1 MNKKV
6 KYILIFVT
14 LTSLLFL
21 SCQIGLGKEV
31 DLEAPTITLTKM
43 QSGTVELPSTRFG
56 GGIYCGKKVSFFGT
70 ATDNEGVDSV
80 YAEIKWN
87 NETEYKHFADATLTG
102 ETFQFD
108 LTFEKNGTAYI
119 KFVATDK
126 AKNYN
131 VNSSKVVTLLVDDQ
145 APVGEAWYIDRHI
158 NGITYPLKDIE
169 ELKKVDFNSQD
180 NKDVA
185 QNVEFSICSAFKDEM
200 GIKPGSISIQ
210 IKNEKN
216 ELICTIPNSS
226 TNDYSPIFKIT
237 HDTLVTA
244 NAALATGRHFL
255 QIWYNAEDIVELPE
269 SNKAQDVQVAGGWFV
284 WEPESDNPK
293 ITQSPLPA
301 ENTKEV
307 LVNVNDTVLVIV
319 KETVLV
325 NVKETVSA
333 TLFDDDGLKE
343 VSCALLKS
351 SEYNPTTDMQ
361 ILATKIQEIFNRV
374 PEAERS
380 TRVKK
385 HTPSST
391 ERDVV
396 LSFTAPDSPQ
406 GMYLVCYVKDVC
418 DKTTTKVQLINVTDP
433 TTPTLHIASPANNSI
448 PKVTMSSDSKSA
460 TVTIEGQTLDTS
472 GCTYLEF
479 LWVPNSFD
487 KDHNKKAEKANAVFN
502 TISSSTYA
510 PPSEDNAKQSSLK
523 DGIKLWSVKLGPEE
537 TVGNG
542 YKKQS
547 FNFDIDLLN
556 DFGTEKNEEK
566 FFVVRVT
573 RKDGKQT
580 IQQYKLSA
588 DNLPPVIKSITP
600 EAKTQIV
607 ESNKEYVLEFYAEK
621 TNGVAIDT
629 SEYKIYQSGT
639 TLQGEFD
646 SSTKTYKYTIPK
658 TTLEEWEIKTEK
670 PVFIFEVADIFG
682 NSVSS
687 QYTLIINNLPQ
698 LKSITSPAPQN
709 CNLGQPIQI
718 NANFSSAITLTDAE
732 LNGSYILLTNI
743 KNDSSEKECKAVYK
757 SGAGSQTIIFE
768 YIPEEGDYTDT
779 DINVGVKYEYDTETT
794 CANNLIQNCAKLK
807 DGENVHLNTLLS
819 SSVLDGKQ
827 IKVDAVSPKVEIS
840 ISAEKEALK
849 AGEPVTAT
857 ATFTEPILVQGSPT
871 LILKVGSED
880 FELNLE
886 SSTSDTIT
894 FKGTV
899 TTGLNGNISYS
910 DKCITGAQ
918 YITDNYQNVLI
929 TDDTQLTES
938 DYVIDTIPPVTPT
951 VKNSSGNELLAGNYK
966 TKVDFVV
973 AKSNTDTD
981 ISKYEYSLDGG
992 VSWNECTNTNKGSVA
1007 QSSAQ
1012 LCARVTD
1019 NAGNVSPS
1027 STPIKLE
1034 IESSFPDYNV
1044 ECMTSDGYYSTGK
1057 TITFRVTFDKKINI
1071 KDKTA
1076 NITFDEK
1083 TATIVSSIQDA
1094 VSYAEFEYTVKSTDN
1109 FNLENKTLT
1118 VNLTGIQDSF
1128 GFTGGTS
1135 TAEIN
1140 RPNVVCDSVAPTATM
1155 IPGTAN
1161 GDSVNY
1167 VINGNNVYSQ
1177 GNKIQITF
1185 SEPVQKGRGN
1195 IILRQ
1200 TAGWAIPPVLTAE
1213 EFNTICNQLDDDQ
1226 KNILALR
1233 NPDGTLMEDVEDLHL
1248 HVAYRND
1255 KYHGTGQFI
1264 GPYKKT
1270 TYGLKENESGTEYVP
1285 NVDTS
1290 FVLDFDM
1297 DIDDTSGNKK
1307 AFGTTF
1313 KKSDGTLENSVIIK
1327 EKKIITSK
1335 TSWGW
1340 EIKENRELH
1349 VLSKKYFKNESDYN
1363 ESALATPLSTPNSAQ
1378 QISVNDIRSV
1388 LQTAGV
1394 HKRELDVTSPNVEI
1408 DGSVVTITFP
1418 KGLIDKDESLPKGR
1432 KWELVIEEGSFLDMA
1447 GNSFG
1452 EDNQDSKAEV
1462 KIKTKTNNYEFFYSA
1477 GVATPVI
1484 RVDRYSYGLGIKQS
1498 DFSGKLTSAITSD
1511 STEPTGFVRV
1521 RIDCETSE
1529 AIIQYNKI
1537 EKSTSNLTTDDS
1549 TVGDTNYCTSKRTT
1563 TDNLKTSELN
1573 AISLSN
1579 SYEHNSHFA
1588 GGSSSLSSS
1597 LKQYIIAEAT
1607 ENNLGTSEKS
1617 VEGIFKTVVHF
1628 VTPKSAN
1635 GDNESSFGTYK
1646 TDWSIRGTTNKYSE
1660 PSISPFP
1667 LRDTPCGSPYLRRT
1681 YKRNSDYYWVSFEIL
1696 IDSTF
1701 SGQGY
1706 AVSDTKAPGDSG
1718 KGWYNWAK
1726 NWGLMWP
1733 GELTKC
1739 EGMQNWE

>member
-1 MNKKV
+1 MK
-6 KYILIFVT
+6 
-14 LTSLLFL
+14 
-21 SCQIGLGKEV
+21 
-31 DLEAPTITLTKM
+31 
-43 QSGTVELPSTRFG
+43 
-56 GGIYCGKKVSFFGT
+56 
-70 ATDNEGVDSV
+70 
-80 YAEIKWN
+80 
-87 NETEYKHFADATLTG
+87 TEYKHFADATLTG

-158 NGITYPLKDIE
+158 NGIIYPLKDIE

-185 QNVEFSICSAFKDEM
+185 QNGEFSICSAFKDEM

-226 TNDYSPIFKIT
+226 TNDYSPVFEIT
-237 HDTLVTA
+237 HKTLVEA

-255 QIWYNAEDIVELPE
+255 QIWYNAEDIVELPD
-269 SNKAQDVQVAGGWFV
+269 SNKAQDVQVPGGWFV

-293 ITQSPLPA
+293 ITQSPLPV
-301 ENTKEV
+301 ENTNEV
-307 LVNVNDTVLVIV
+307 LINVKDTVY
-319 KETVLV
+319 
-325 NVKETVSA
+325 A

-343 VSCALLKS
+343 VFCALLKS
-351 SEYNPTTDMQ
+351 SEYDQ
-361 ILATKIQEIFNRV
+361 IKDNQNLVTNIQEIINLV
-374 PEAERS
+374 PKEERS
-380 TRVKK
+380 ARVKEYR
-385 HTPSST
+385 PNST
-391 ERDVV
+391 ERDVR

-406 GMYLVCYVKDVC
+406 EMYLVCYVKDVYE
-418 DKTTTKVQLINVTDP
+418 KTTTKVQLITVTDASAP
-433 TTPTLHIASPANNSI
+433 ILHIASPANNSI
-448 PKVTMSSDSKSA
+448 PEVTMSSDSKA
-460 TVTIEGQTLDTS
+460 TVTIKGQTLDTS

-487 KDHNKKAEKANAVFN
+487 KDNNKKAEKANAVFN
-502 TISSSTYA
+502 SISSSKYA
-510 PPSEDNAKQSSLK
+510 PQSGDTASQSSLE
-523 DGIKLWSVKLGPEE
+523 DGIKLWSVKLGNEE
-537 TVGNG
+537 TAGNG
-542 YKKQS
+542 YKKQQ
-547 FNFDIDLLN
+547 FNFDMDLLN
-556 DFGTEKNEEK
+556 DFGSEKNEEK

-588 DNLPPVIKSITP
+588 DNLPPVIKSIKP

-607 ESNKEYVLEFYAEK
+607 ESNEDYVLEFYAEK

-629 SEYKIYQSGT
+629 SKYKIYQNENGT
-639 TLQGEFD
+639 KTPLPGEFD
-646 SSTKTYKYTIPK
+646 SSAGTYKYTIPK
-658 TTLEEWEIKTEK
+658 KTLENWEIKTEK
-670 PVFIFEVADIFG
+670 PVFIFEAADIFG

-732 LNGSYILLTNI
+732 LKGSYILLTNI
-743 KNDSSEKECKAVYK
+743 KNDYIKNGSSEKECIAEYK

-768 YIPEEGDYTDT
+768 YTPVEGDYTDK
-779 DINVGVKYEYDTETT
+779 DINVGVKYESVIKQNEDDTETT
-794 CANNLIQNCAKLK
+794 YANNLIQNCEKLI

-819 SSVLDGKQ
+819 SNVLNGKQ
-827 IKVDAVSPKVEIS
+827 IKVDAVSPKVSS
-840 ISAEKEALK
+840 ILVSADKEYLK
-849 AGEPVTAT
+849 AGETVTVNV
-857 ATFTEPILVQGSPT
+857 TFTEPILVQGSPKFKFDNM
-871 LILKVGSED
+871 L
-880 FELNLE
+880 ELSLE

-894 FKGTV
+894 FKGKVLSNTQ
-899 TTGLNGNISYS
+899 NGNLGYS
-910 DKCITGAQ
+910 NNCITEENI
-918 YITDNYQNVLI
+918 ITDRYGNSLDISSISSDTTKYYVDTEKPKSPIL
-929 TDDTQLTES
+929 TDASGYDISSGE
-938 DYVIDTIPPVTPT
+938 
-951 VKNSSGNELLAGNYK
+951 KNS
-966 TKVDFVV
+966 VV
-973 AKSNTDTD
+973 SFKINKKENDD
-981 ISKYEYSLDGG
+981 IVKFEYSLDGG
-992 VSWNECTNTNKGSVA
+992 TSWTEAVEGMLYEIKQDANLCARVIDRAGNISDSSSPIQLQIDGFPDFIVECTNT
-1007 QSSAQ
+1007 
-1012 LCARVTD
+1012 
-1019 NAGNVSPS
+1019 
-1027 STPIKLE
+1027 
-1034 IESSFPDYNV
+1034 
-1044 ECMTSDGYYSTGK
+1044 DGFYDVGQQINFK
-1057 TITFRVTFDKKINI
+1057 VTFDKPVNI
-1071 KDKTA
+1071 KSNNANLTIGTNQDGTPCSITTMTPYSDKTSEVFFTY
-1076 NITFDEK
+1076 IVKQGDEF
-1083 TATIVSSIQDA
+1083 TIDVTNVDFGESIKNRLGFKQDG
-1094 VSYAEFEYTVKSTDN
+1094 KQPK
-1109 FNLENKTLT
+1109 NKCVRSGVRCDTL
-1118 VNLTGIQDSF
+1118 
-1128 GFTGGTS
+1128 
-1135 TAEIN
+1135 
-1140 RPNVVCDSVAPTATM
+1140 APTATM

-1167 VINGNNVYSQ
+1167 VINGNNVYSK

-1213 EFNTICNQLDDDQ
+1213 EFNTICNQLNDDQ

-1297 DIDDTSGNKK
+1297 DIDDTSGIKK

-1313 KKSDGTLENSVIIK
+1313 KKSDGSLKNY
-1327 EKKIITSK
+1327 
-1335 TSWGW
+1335 
-1340 EIKENRELH
+1340 N
-1349 VLSKKYFKNESDYN
+1349 FKNRDNVVSKYYFANQVSYE
-1363 ESALATPLSTPNSAQ
+1363 ETILASPLGIPNDAKN
-1378 QISVNDIRSV
+1378 ISVNDIRTV
-1388 LQTAGV
+1388 LETAGV
-1394 HKRELDVTSPNVEI
+1394 HKRVLDVTSPNVEI

-1462 KIKTKTNNYEFFYSA
+1462 KIKTNNSEFFYSA

-1498 DFSGKLTSAITSD
+1498 DSSGQLTSAITSD

-1529 AIIQYNKI
+1529 ATIQYNKI
-1537 EKSTSNLTTDDS
+1537 EKRSSNLTTDDS
-1549 TVGDTNYCTSKRTT
+1549 TDSDTNYCTSKRTT
-1563 TDNLKTSELN
+1563 TYNLKTSDLES
-1573 AISLSN
+1573 ISLSS

-1588 GGSSSLSSS
+1588 GGSSS

-1607 ENNLGTSEKS
+1607 ENNLGTSEKG

-1635 GDNESSFGTYK
+1635 GTEEAKHGEFHA
-1646 TDWSIRGTTNKYSE
+1646 DWSIRGTTNKYSE

-1667 LRDTPCGSPYLRRT
+1667 LRDSPCGSPSLRRT
-1681 YKRNSDYYWVSFEIL
+1681 YKSGSDYYWVSFEIL

-1701 SGQGY
+1701 SGHGW
-1706 AVSDTKAPGDSG
+1706 ATSNTKLPGDTG
-1718 KGWYNWAK
+1718 AGWYNWAK

>member
-6 KYILIFVT
+6 KYLLIFVT

-31 DLEAPTITLTKM
+31 DLEAPTIKLTKM
-43 QSGTVELPSTRFG
+43 QSGTVELPSARFG

-80 YAEIKWN
+80 YAEIKWS

-102 ETFQFD
+102 ESFQFD

-158 NGITYPLKDIE
+158 NGIIYPLKDIE

-226 TNDYSPIFKIT
+226 TNDYSPVFEIT
-237 HDTLVTA
+237 HETLVKA

-255 QIWYNAEDIVELPE
+255 QIWYNAEDIVELPD
-269 SNKAQDVQVAGGWFV
+269 SNKAQDVQVPGGWFV

-293 ITQSPLPA
+293 ITQSPLPV
-301 ENTKEV
+301 ENTNEV
-307 LVNVNDTVLVIV
+307 LVNVKDTVY
-319 KETVLV
+319 
-325 NVKETVSA
+325 A

-343 VSCALLKS
+343 VSCALLKKD
-351 SEYNPTTDMQ
+351 EYDPTTDNQ
-361 ILATKIQEIFNRV
+361 NLVTNIQEIFNRV
-374 PEAERS
+374 PEAERLA
-380 TRVKK
+380 RVKNYL
-385 HTPSST
+385 PSST
-391 ERDVV
+391 ERDVR

-418 DKTTTKVQLINVTDP
+418 DKTTTKVQLITVTDASAP
-433 TTPTLHIASPANNSI
+433 ILHIASPANNSI
-448 PKVTMSSDSKSA
+448 PEVTMSNDSKFA
-460 TVTIEGQTLDTS
+460 TVTIKGQTLDTS

-479 LWVPNSFD
+479 LWVPNSFN
-487 KDHNKKAEKANAVFN
+487 KDNNKKAEKANAVFN
-502 TISSSTYA
+502 TISSSEYA
-510 PPSEDNAKQSSLK
+510 PSSEDNAKWSSLEN
-523 DGIKLWSVKLGPEE
+523 GIKLWSVKLGSEE
-537 TVGNG
+537 TAGNG

-547 FNFDIDLLN
+547 FNFNIDLLN
-556 DFGTEKNEEK
+556 DFGTEKNQEK

-588 DNLPPVIKSITP
+588 DNLPPVIKSFKP

-607 ESNKEYVLEFYAEK
+607 ESNEDYVLEFKAEK

-629 SEYKIYQSGT
+629 SKYKIYQNENGT
-639 TLQGEFD
+639 KTPLQGEFD
-646 SSTKTYKYTIPK
+646 SSTGTYKYTIFK
-658 TTLEEWEIKTEK
+658 TILENWEIKTEK
-670 PVFIFEVADIFG
+670 PVFIFEAADIFE

-698 LKSITSPAPQN
+698 LKSITSSAPQN
-709 CNLGQPIQI
+709 CKLGQEIQI
-718 NANFSSAITLTDAE
+718 NANFSSAITLTDDD
-732 LNGSYILLTNI
+732 LKGSYILLTNI
-743 KNDSSEKECKAVYK
+743 KNGSLEKECKAVYK

-768 YIPEEGDYTDT
+768 YTPVEGDYTDT

-819 SSVLDGKQ
+819 SNVLNGKQ
-827 IKVDAVSPKVEIS
+827 IKVDAVSPKVDKIS
-840 ISAEKEALK
+840 ISEGKKAFK
-849 AGEPVTAT
+849 AGETVTAT
-857 ATFTEPILVQGSPT
+857 ATFTKSILVQGSPT

-886 SSTSDTIT
+886 RSTSDEIT

-938 DYVIDTIPPVTPT
+938 DYVIDTIPPEKPT
-951 VKNSSGNELLAGNYK
+951 VKKSSGEELSNGKYPTEVN
-966 TKVDFVV
+966 FVV
-973 AKSNTDTD
+973 ESSDTD

-992 VSWNECTNTNKGSVA
+992 VSWNDCTNTNKGSVT

-1019 NAGNVSPS
+1019 HAGNVSPS
-1027 STPIKLE
+1027 SEPIKLE

-1057 TITFRVTFDKKINI
+1057 KITFRVTFDKKINI

-1076 NITFDEK
+1076 NIKFDGK

-1094 VSYAEFEYTVKSTDN
+1094 VSYAEFEYTVKSTDY
-1109 FNLENKTLT
+1109 FNLGNKTLT
-1118 VNLTGIQDSF
+1118 VNLSGIQDSF

-1135 TAEIN
+1135 TATIN
-1140 RPNVVCDSVAPTATM
+1140 RPKVFCDGVAPTATM

-1167 VINGNNVYSQ
+1167 VINGNNVYSK

-1213 EFNTICNQLDDDQ
+1213 EFNTICNQLNDTQ

-1233 NPDGTLMEDVEDLHL
+1233 NPDGTLMEDVEDNKLY
-1248 HVAYRND
+1248 VAYRNN
-1255 KYHGTGQFI
+1255 KYHGTGQYV
-1264 GPYKKT
+1264 GPYKKSMH
-1270 TYGLKENESGTEYVP
+1270 GVADDGTPDISPKY
-1285 NVDTS
+1285 
-1290 FVLDFDM
+1290 VLDFDL
-1297 DIDDTSGNKK
+1297 DIWNSSSSK
-1307 AFGTTF
+1307 AFG
-1313 KKSDGTLENSVIIK
+1313 
-1327 EKKIITSK
+1327 K
-1335 TSWGW
+1335 T
-1340 EIKENRELH
+1340 
-1349 VLSKKYFKNESDYN
+1349 YN
-1363 ESALATPLSTPNSAQ
+1363 EYTVDQTFYGKSESEINDLLKDPNKIYSAYPSNEGLITPKTPTDKN
-1378 QISVNDIRSV
+1378 ISVADIRSV
-1388 LQTAGV
+1388 LEVAGY
-1394 HKRELDVTSPNVEI
+1394 HKRTLDVTSPLVTVQDKIATVE
-1408 DGSVVTITFP
+1408 FP
-1418 KGLIDKDESLPKGR
+1418 AGLTGDVNLPLGR
-1432 KWELVIEEGSFLDMA
+1432 EWELVIEEGAFLDMA

-1462 KIKTKTNNYEFFYSA
+1462 KIKTNNSEFFYSA

-1498 DFSGKLTSAITSD
+1498 DNSGNLTEHIKND
-1511 STEPTGFVRV
+1511 KVEPTGYVRV
-1521 RIDCETSE
+1521 RIDCETKDAKIKYLVKGESKGSDKATTERKIIGDTEQTTSYISSTSVKKPSEQDIKNVSVQNSSGVVFAVGSGSYKESYKGIIGAVASKDFNNSDVSALGTEGVFQTVVQFVNPITGDKSE
-1529 AIIQYNKI
+1529 AK
-1537 EKSTSNLTTDDS
+1537 
-1549 TVGDTNYCTSKRTT
+1549 
-1563 TDNLKTSELN
+1563 
-1573 AISLSN
+1573 
-1579 SYEHNSHFA
+1579 
-1588 GGSSSLSSS
+1588 
-1597 LKQYIIAEAT
+1597 
-1607 ENNLGTSEKS
+1607 LGT
-1617 VEGIFKTVVHF
+1617 
-1628 VTPKSAN
+1628 
-1635 GDNESSFGTYK
+1635 DK
-1646 TDWSIRGTTNKYSE
+1646 TDWSIRGTTSQGNE

-1667 LRDTPCGSPYLRRT
+1667 LRDSLNGSPYLRITYRT
-1681 YKRNSDYYWVSFEIL
+1681 DDVDYYWVSYEIL
-1696 IDSTF
+1696 VESSF
-1701 SGQGY
+1701 SGH
-1706 AVSDTKAPGDSG
+1706 
-1718 KGWYNWAK
+1718 GWARAWRYFYNWAK
-1726 NWGLMWP
+1726 NWGIMEP
-1733 GELTKC
+1733 GEYTCVTNMK
-1739 EGMQNWE
+1739 NWE

>member
-1 MNKKV
+1 M
-6 KYILIFVT
+6 
-14 LTSLLFL
+14 
-21 SCQIGLGKEV
+21 
-31 DLEAPTITLTKM
+31 
-43 QSGTVELPSTRFG
+43 
-56 GGIYCGKKVSFFGT
+56 
-70 ATDNEGVDSV
+70 
-80 YAEIKWN
+80 
-87 NETEYKHFADATLTG
+87 
-102 ETFQFD
+102 
-108 LTFEKNGTAYI
+108 
-119 KFVATDK
+119 
-126 AKNYN
+126 
-131 VNSSKVVTLLVDDQ
+131 
-145 APVGEAWYIDRHI
+145 
-158 NGITYPLKDIE
+158 
-169 ELKKVDFNSQD
+169 
-180 NKDVA
+180 
-185 QNVEFSICSAFKDEM
+185 
-200 GIKPGSISIQ
+200 
-210 IKNEKN
+210 
-216 ELICTIPNSS
+216 
-226 TNDYSPIFKIT
+226 
-237 HDTLVTA
+237 
-244 NAALATGRHFL
+244 
-255 QIWYNAEDIVELPE
+255 
-269 SNKAQDVQVAGGWFV
+269 
-284 WEPESDNPK
+284 
-293 ITQSPLPA
+293 
-301 ENTKEV
+301 
-307 LVNVNDTVLVIV
+307 
-319 KETVLV
+319 
-325 NVKETVSA
+325 
-333 TLFDDDGLKE
+333 
-343 VSCALLKS
+343 
-351 SEYNPTTDMQ
+351 
-361 ILATKIQEIFNRV
+361 
-374 PEAERS
+374 
-380 TRVKK
+380 
-385 HTPSST
+385 
-391 ERDVV
+391 
-396 LSFTAPDSPQ
+396 
-406 GMYLVCYVKDVC
+406 
-418 DKTTTKVQLINVTDP
+418 
-433 TTPTLHIASPANNSI
+433 
-448 PKVTMSSDSKSA
+448 
-460 TVTIEGQTLDTS
+460 
-472 GCTYLEF
+472 
-479 LWVPNSFD
+479 
-487 KDHNKKAEKANAVFN
+487 
-502 TISSSTYA
+502 
-510 PPSEDNAKQSSLK
+510 
-523 DGIKLWSVKLGPEE
+523 
-537 TVGNG
+537 
-542 YKKQS
+542 
-547 FNFDIDLLN
+547 
-556 DFGTEKNEEK
+556 
-566 FFVVRVT
+566 
-573 RKDGKQT
+573 
-580 IQQYKLSA
+580 
-588 DNLPPVIKSITP
+588 PPVIKSITP

-607 ESNKEYVLEFYAEK
+607 ESNKDYVLEFYAEK

-629 SEYKIYQSGT
+629 SKYKIKQSGT
-639 TLQGEFD
+639 ETPLQGKFD

-658 TTLEEWEIKTEK
+658 KTLEEWEIKTEK
-670 PVFIFEVADIFG
+670 PVFIFEAADIFG

-709 CNLGQPIQI
+709 CKRGQEIQI
-718 NANFSSAITLTDAE
+718 NANFSSAITLTDDE
-732 LNGSYILLTNI
+732 LKDSYILLTNI
-743 KNDSSEKECKAVYK
+743 KNGSSEKECKAVYK

-779 DINVGVKYEYDTETT
+779 GINVGVKYEYDTETT
-794 CANNLIQNCAKLK
+794 CANNLIQNCTKLK

-840 ISAEKEALK
+840 ITAEKEALK
-849 AGEPVTAT
+849 AGETVTAT
-857 ATFTEPILVQGSPT
+857 ATFTEPILVQGSPA

-899 TTGLNGNISYS
+899 TTGLNGKISYS

-938 DYVIDTIPPVTPT
+938 DYVIDTIPPVQPT
-951 VKNSSGNELLAGNYK
+951 IKNSSGNELLAGNYQ

-992 VSWNECTNTNKGSVA
+992 VSWNDCTNTNKGSVT

-1019 NAGNVSPS
+1019 KAGNVSPS
-1027 STPIKLE
+1027 SAPIKLE
-1034 IESSFPDYNV
+1034 IEKSFPDYNV

-1057 TITFRVTFDKKINI
+1057 KITFRVTFDKKIDI
-1071 KDKTA
+1071 TGQTA
-1076 NITFDEK
+1076 NIKFDGK

-1094 VSYAEFEYTVKSTDN
+1094 VSYAEFEYTVKSTDD
-1109 FNLENKTLT
+1109 FNLGSKSVT
-1118 VNLTGIQDSF
+1118 VNLSGIQDSF
-1128 GFTGGTS
+1128 GFTGGTI
-1135 TAEIN
+1135 TAKIN
-1140 RPNVVCDSVAPTATM
+1140 RPNVVCDGVAPTATM

-1167 VINGNNVYSQ
+1167 VINGNNVYSK

-1185 SEPVQKGRGN
+1185 SESVQKGRGN

-1213 EFNTICNQLDDDQ
+1213 EFNTICNQLNDDQ

-1297 DIDDTSGNKK
+1297 DIDDTSGEKK

-1313 KKSDGTLENSVIIK
+1313 KKSDGSLKNY
-1327 EKKIITSK
+1327 
-1335 TSWGW
+1335 
-1340 EIKENRELH
+1340 N
-1349 VLSKKYFKNESDYN
+1349 FKNRDNVVSKYYFANQVSYE
-1363 ESALATPLSTPNSAQ
+1363 ETILASPLGIPNDAKN
-1378 QISVNDIRSV
+1378 ISVNDIRTV
-1388 LQTAGV
+1388 LETAGV
-1394 HKRELDVTSPNVEI
+1394 HKRVLDVTSPNVEI

-1418 KGLIDKDESLPKGR
+1418 KGLIDKDESLPLGR

-1462 KIKTKTNNYEFFYSA
+1462 KIKTNNSEFFYSA

-1498 DFSGKLTSAITSD
+1498 DSSGQLTSAITSD
-1511 STEPTGFVRV
+1511 STKPTGFVRV

-1529 AIIQYNKI
+1529 AIINYKTI
-1537 EKSTSNLTTDDS
+1537 EKSSSVLKKDDS
-1549 TVGDTNYCTSKRTT
+1549 TGTDGNYCTSNRTT

-1597 LKQYIIAEAT
+1597 LKQYIIAEAK
-1607 ENNLGTSEKS
+1607 NDNLGKSEKG

-1628 VTPKSAN
+1628 VTPKSNN
-1635 GDNESSFGTYK
+1635 GTEEAKHGEFHA
-1646 TDWSIRGTTNKYSE
+1646 DWSIRGTTNKYSE

-1667 LRDTPCGSPYLRRT
+1667 LRDSPCGSPYLRRT
-1681 YKRNSDYYWVSFEIL
+1681 YKSGSDYYWVSFEIL

-1701 SGQGY
+1701 SGHGW
-1706 AVSDTKAPGDSG
+1706 ATSNTKLPGDTG
-1718 KGWYNWAK
+1718 AGWYNWAK

>member
-6 KYILIFVT
+6 KYLLIFVT

-31 DLEAPTITLTKM
+31 DLEAPTIKLTKM

-108 LTFEKNGTAYI
+108 LTFEQNGTAYI

-244 NAALATGRHFL
+244 NSALATGRHFL

-307 LVNVNDTVLVIV
+307 LVNVNDTVY
-319 KETVLV
+319 
-325 NVKETVSA
+325 A

-343 VSCALLKS
+343 VSCALLTN
-351 SEYNPTTDMQ
+351 SEYNPTTDNQ

-374 PEAERS
+374 PEAECS
-380 TRVKK
+380 ERVKNY
-385 HTPSST
+385 TPSST

-396 LSFTAPDSPQ
+396 LRFKAPNSPQ
-406 GMYLVCYVKDVC
+406 GMYLVCYVTDVYG
-418 DKTTTKVQLINVTDP
+418 KTTTKVQSINVTDA
-433 TTPTLHIASPANNSI
+433 TAPTLHIASPANNSI
-448 PKVTMSSDSKSA
+448 PEVTMSSDSKSA

-479 LWVPNSFD
+479 LWVSNSFN

-502 TISSSTYA
+502 SISSSEYA
-510 PPSEDNAKQSSLK
+510 PHSGDTAKQSSLEN
-523 DGIKLWSVKLGPEE
+523 GIKLWSVKLGPEE
-537 TVGNG
+537 TAGNG

-556 DFGTEKNEEK
+556 DFGSEKNEEK

-607 ESNKEYVLEFYAEK
+607 ESNKDYVLEFYAEK

-629 SEYKIYQSGT
+629 SKYKIKQSGT
-639 TLQGEFD
+639 ETPLQGKFD
-646 SSTKTYKYTIPK
+646 SSRKTYKYTIPK
-658 TTLEEWEIKTEK
+658 TILEEWEIKTEK
-670 PVFIFEVADIFG
+670 PVFIFEAADIFG

-709 CNLGQPIQI
+709 CNLGQPIQV
-718 NANFSSAITLTDAE
+718 NANFSSAITLTDDE
-732 LNGSYILLTNI
+732 LKDSYILLTNI
-743 KNDSSEKECKAVYK
+743 KNGSSEKECKAVYK

-794 CANNLIQNCAKLK
+794 CANNLIQNCDKLK

-819 SSVLDGKQ
+819 SSVLNGKQ
-827 IKVDAVSPKVEIS
+827 IKVDAVSPKVDKIS
-840 ISAEKEALK
+840 ISEGKKALK
-849 AGEPVTAT
+849 AGETVTVT

-871 LILKVGSED
+871 LILKVGSAD

-992 VSWNECTNTNKGSVA
+992 VSWNECTNTNKGSVT

-1019 NAGNVSPS
+1019 NAGNVSLS
-1027 STPIKLE
+1027 SEPIKLE
-1034 IESSFPDYNV
+1034 IESSFPNYNV

-1057 TITFRVTFDKKINI
+1057 NITFRVTFDKKINI
-1071 KDKTA
+1071 TGQTA
-1076 NITFDEK
+1076 NITFDGK

-1094 VSYAEFEYTVKSTDN
+1094 VSYAKFEYTVESTDN
-1109 FNLENKTLT
+1109 FNLGSKTLT
-1118 VNLTGIQDSF
+1118 VDLSGIQDSF
-1128 GFTGGTS
+1128 GFPGGTS
-1135 TAEIN
+1135 TATIN

-1155 IPGTAN
+1155 IPGTKD
-1161 GDSVNY
+1161 GSSVNY
-1167 VINGNNVYSQ
+1167 TINENNVYSQ

-1185 SEPVQKGRGN
+1185 SEPVQKGRGH

-1213 EFNTICNQLDDDQ
+1213 EFNTICNKLTYEDKNKLARQDENGKFKEDMEDTGVGI
-1226 KNILALR
+1226 KNI
-1233 NPDGTLMEDVEDLHL
+1233 N
-1248 HVAYRND
+1248 NQ
-1255 KYHGTGQFI
+1255 YHGTGQFI
-1264 GPYKKT
+1264 GPYKKSMQ
-1270 TYGLKENESGTEYVP
+1270 GIKLENGNYVP
-1285 NVDTS
+1285 DIDTK
-1290 FVLDFDM
+1290 FVLDFDI
-1297 DIDDTSGNKK
+1297 DIWETNEKHPVGKTFTPHTDTTKDVTPITP
-1307 AFGTTF
+1307 TTTT
-1313 KKSDGTLENSVIIK
+1313 SAGEIREVLEK
-1327 EKKIITSK
+1327 
-1335 TSWGW
+1335 
-1340 EIKENRELH
+1340 
-1349 VLSKKYFKNESDYN
+1349 
-1363 ESALATPLSTPNSAQ
+1363 
-1378 QISVNDIRSV
+1378 
-1388 LQTAGV
+1388 AGV
-1394 HKRELDVTSPNVEI
+1394 HQRVLDVTSASVEI
-1408 DGSVVTITFP
+1408 DKNNPTIAYVTFP
-1418 KGLIDKDESLPKGR
+1418 AGLIDKTEELPLGR
-1432 KWELVIEEGSFLDMA
+1432 GWELVIEEGAFLDMA
-1447 GNSFG
+1447 KNSFG
-1452 EDNQDSKAEV
+1452 ENNASSKTEV
-1462 KIKTKTNNYEFFYSA
+1462 KINTENGKAFFNSD
-1477 GVATPVI
+1477 GVAMPVI

-1498 DFSGKLTSAITSD
+1498 DVNGDLTSYIDKD
-1511 STEPTGFVRV
+1511 SVKPTGYVRV
-1521 RIDCETSE
+1521 RIDCETKD
-1529 AIIQYNKI
+1529 AIVNYGVSSVSK
-1537 EKSTSNLTTDDS
+1537 
-1549 TVGDTNYCTSKRTT
+1549 DTNSDTSKFANNGANTYYTT
-1563 TDNLKTSELN
+1563 TAVSRLTIFNTLYESGDKVFALGSGDYKKSYKAIVGAKATKTNHSDS
-1573 AISLSN
+1573 AVG
-1579 SYEHNSHFA
+1579 Y
-1588 GGSSSLSSS
+1588 
-1597 LKQYIIAEAT
+1597 
-1607 ENNLGTSEKS
+1607 
-1617 VEGIFKTVVHF
+1617 EGIFQTVVYMKD
-1628 VTPKSAN
+1628 PKFNDKNSCAKSEKYTYWDSDGMKIKGPN
-1635 GDNESSFGTYK
+1635 G
-1646 TDWSIRGTTNKYSE
+1646 TDVSIRGTTGMAGE

-1667 LRDTPCGSPYLRRT
+1667 LRDSRVGSPYLRIIFNERASET
-1681 YKRNSDYYWVSFEIL
+1681 TKQSVDYYWVSYEVL
-1696 IDSTF
+1696 VWSSLSNYSWHKAGYYDWAQNWGVMYPGEF
-1701 SGQGY
+1701 SRVEGM
-1706 AVSDTKAPGDSG
+1706 
-1718 KGWYNWAK
+1718 K
-1726 NWGLMWP
+1726 NWG
-1733 GELTKC
+1733 
-1739 EGMQNWE
+1739 

>member
-6 KYILIFVT
+6 KYLLFFVT

-31 DLEAPTITLTKM
+31 DLEAPTIKLTKM
-43 QSGTVELPSTRFG
+43 QSGTVELPSAKFG

-80 YAEIKWN
+80 YAEIKWS
-87 NETEYKHFADATLTG
+87 NETEYKYFADATLTG
-102 ETFQFD
+102 ETFRFD
-108 LTFEKNGTAYI
+108 LTFEQNGTAYI

-180 NKDVA
+180 NKDVS

-226 TNDYSPIFKIT
+226 TNDYSPVFKIT
-237 HDTLVTA
+237 HDTLVDA
-244 NAALATGRHFL
+244 NAELATGRHFL
-255 QIWYNAEDIVELPE
+255 QIWYNAEDIVELPD
-269 SNKAQDVQVAGGWFV
+269 SNKAQDVQVPCGWFV

-293 ITQSPLPA
+293 ITQSPLPVG
-301 ENTKEV
+301 NTDEV
-307 LVNVNDTVLVIV
+307 LVNVKDTVY
-319 KETVLV
+319 
-325 NVKETVSA
+325 A
-333 TLFDDDGLKE
+333 TLFDDDGLKD
-343 VSCALLKS
+343 VSCALLTY
-351 SEYNPTTDMQ
+351 SEYNPTTDNQ
-361 ILATKIQEIFNRV
+361 NLVTNIQEIFDRV

-380 TRVKK
+380 SRVKNY
-385 HTPSST
+385 TPSST

-406 GMYLVCYVKDVC
+406 GMYLVCYVKDVYE
-418 DKTTTKVQLINVTDP
+418 KTTTKVQLITVTDASAP
-433 TTPTLHIASPANNSI
+433 ILHIASPANNSI
-448 PKVTMSSDSKSA
+448 PNVTMSSDSKA

-479 LWVPNSFD
+479 LWVSNSFD
-487 KDHNKKAEKANAVFN
+487 TDHNKKAEKANAVFN
-502 TISSSTYA
+502 SISSSEYA
-510 PPSEDNAKQSSLK
+510 PQSGDTAKQSSLQ
-523 DGIKLWSVKLGPEE
+523 DGIKLWSVKLGQEE
-537 TVGNG
+537 TAGNG

-547 FNFDIDLLN
+547 FNFNIDLLN
-556 DFGTEKNEEK
+556 DFGTEKNQEK

-588 DNLPPVIKSITP
+588 DNLPPVIKSFKP

-607 ESNKEYVLEFYAEK
+607 ESNKDYVLEFKAEK

-629 SEYKIYQSGT
+629 SKYKIYQSGT
-639 TLQGEFD
+639 PLQGKFD
-646 SSTKTYKYTIPK
+646 SSRKTYKYTIPK

-670 PVFIFEVADIFG
+670 PVFIFEAADIFG

-709 CNLGQPIQI
+709 CKLGQPIQI
-718 NANFSSAITLTDAE
+718 NANFSSAITLTDDD
-732 LNGSYILLTNI
+732 LKGSYILLTNI
-743 KNDSSEKECKAVYK
+743 KNGSSEKECKAVYK

-827 IKVDAVSPKVEIS
+827 IKVDAVSPKVSS
-840 ISAEKEALK
+840 IFVSADKEYLK
-849 AGEPVTAT
+849 AGETVTVNV
-857 ATFTEPILVQGSPT
+857 TFTEPILVQGSPA

-899 TTGLNGNISYS
+899 TKGLNGKILYS

-951 VKNSSGNELLAGNYK
+951 VKNSSGNELKAGNYK

-973 AKSNTDTD
+973 AKSNTD

-992 VSWNECTNTNKGSVA
+992 VSWNECTNTNEGSVT

-1027 STPIKLE
+1027 SEPIKLK

-1057 TITFRVTFDKKINI
+1057 KITFRVTFDKKINI
-1071 KDKTA
+1071 KDQTA
-1076 NITFDEK
+1076 KITFDGK
-1083 TATIVSSIQDA
+1083 TATIVSTKKDD
-1094 VSYAEFEYTVKSTDN
+1094 VSYAEFAYIVESTDN
-1109 FNLENKTLT
+1109 FNLGSKSIT

-1140 RPNVVCDSVAPTATM
+1140 RPNVVCDGVAPTATM

-1167 VINGNNVYSQ
+1167 VINGNNVYSK

-1213 EFNTICNQLDDDQ
+1213 EFNTICNKLTYEDKNKLARQNVSGKLEEDMEDTGVRI
-1226 KNILALR
+1226 KNI
-1233 NPDGTLMEDVEDLHL
+1233 N
-1248 HVAYRND
+1248 NQ
-1255 KYHGTGQFI
+1255 YHGTGQFI
-1264 GPYKKT
+1264 GPYKKSMQGIDDNNNPDINT
-1270 TYGLKENESGTEYVP
+1270 K
-1285 NVDTS
+1285 
-1290 FVLDFDM
+1290 FVLDFDI
-1297 DIDDTSGNKK
+1297 DIWETNEKHPVGKTFTPHTDTDKTEDVTPITP
-1307 AFGTTF
+1307 TTTT
-1313 KKSDGTLENSVIIK
+1313 SAGEIRDVLEK
-1327 EKKIITSK
+1327 
-1335 TSWGW
+1335 
-1340 EIKENRELH
+1340 
-1349 VLSKKYFKNESDYN
+1349 
-1363 ESALATPLSTPNSAQ
+1363 
-1378 QISVNDIRSV
+1378 
-1388 LQTAGV
+1388 AGV
-1394 HKRELDVTSPNVEI
+1394 HQRVLDVTSASVEI
-1408 DGSVVTITFP
+1408 DKNNSTIAYVTFP
-1418 KGLIDKDESLPKGR
+1418 AGLIDKTEELPLGR
-1432 KWELVIEEGSFLDMA
+1432 EWELVIEDGAFLDMA
-1447 GNSFG
+1447 KNSFG
-1452 EDNQDSKAEV
+1452 ENNACSKTEV
-1462 KIKTKTNNYEFFYSA
+1462 KINTENGKNSFNSD

-1498 DFSGKLTSAITSD
+1498 DVNGDLTSYIDKD
-1511 STEPTGFVRV
+1511 SVKPTGYVRV
-1521 RIDCETSE
+1521 RIDCETKD
-1529 AIIQYNKI
+1529 AIVNYGVSSALK
-1537 EKSTSNLTTDDS
+1537 
-1549 TVGDTNYCTSKRTT
+1549 DTNSDTSQFANNGANTYYTT
-1563 TDNLKTSELN
+1563 TAVSKPTEFNTLYESGDKVFALGSGNYKQSYKAIVGAKATKTNHSDS
-1573 AISLSN
+1573 AVG
-1579 SYEHNSHFA
+1579 Y
-1588 GGSSSLSSS
+1588 
-1597 LKQYIIAEAT
+1597 
-1607 ENNLGTSEKS
+1607 
-1617 VEGIFKTVVHF
+1617 EGIFQTVVYMKD
-1628 VTPKSAN
+1628 PKFN
-1635 GDNESSFGTYK
+1635 GTNSCAKSEKYSYWDSGVKIKGPNGT
-1646 TDWSIRGTTNKYSE
+1646 DVSIRGTTGMAGE

-1667 LRDTPCGSPYLRRT
+1667 LRDSRVGSPYLRIIFNERASET
-1681 YKRNSDYYWVSFEIL
+1681 TKQSVDYYWVSYEVL
-1696 IDSTF
+1696 VWSSLSNYSWHKEGYYDWAQNWGVMYPGEF
-1701 SGQGY
+1701 SRVEGM
-1706 AVSDTKAPGDSG
+1706 
-1718 KGWYNWAK
+1718 K
-1726 NWGLMWP
+1726 NWG
-1733 GELTKC
+1733 
-1739 EGMQNWE
+1739 

>member
-6 KYILIFVT
+6 KYLLIFVT

-43 QSGTVELPSTRFG
+43 QSGTVEVLSERFG
-56 GGIYCGKKVSFFGT
+56 GGIYCGKNVTFYGT

-102 ETFQFD
+102 ETFQFN
-108 LTFEKNGTAYI
+108 LTFEQNGTAYI
-119 KFVATDK
+119 KFVVTDK

-131 VNSSKVVTLLVDDQ
+131 VNSSRVVTLLVDDQ
-145 APVGEAWYIDRHI
+145 APVGQAWYIDRKI
-158 NGITYPLKDIE
+158 NGITYPLKDLE
-169 ELKKVDFNSQD
+169 ELKKVDFNSQE
-180 NKDVA
+180 NKDAA
-185 QNVEFSICSAFKDEM
+185 QNVAFTICSAFKDDM

-210 IKNEKN
+210 IKNDKQ
-216 ELICTIPNSS
+216 ELVCTIPNSS
-226 TNDYSPIFKIT
+226 TNDYSPVFEIT
-237 HDTLVTA
+237 HDTLVA
-244 NAALATGRHFL
+244 GNAALGTGRHFL
-255 QIWYNAEDIVELPE
+255 QVWYNAEDIVELPE

-293 ITQSPLPA
+293 ITQNPLPD
-301 ENTKEV
+301 EKTNE
-307 LVNVNDTVLVIV
+307 
-319 KETVLV
+319 VLV

-343 VSCALLKS
+343 VYCALLTN
-351 SEYNPTTDMQ
+351 SEYNPTTDNLTLTKKVQ
-361 ILATKIQEIFNRV
+361 DILNRV
-374 PEAERS
+374 PETERAA
-380 TRVKK
+380 RVKK
-385 HTPSST
+385 HTPSAT

-406 GMYLVCYVKDVC
+406 GMYLVCYVKDIYGKV
-418 DKTTTKVQLINVTDP
+418 TTKVQLINVTDA
-433 TTPTLHIASPANNSI
+433 TAPTLHITSPANNSI
-448 PKVTMSSDSKSA
+448 PSVVMGSELKSA
-460 TVTIEGQTLDTS
+460 IVTIKGQTLDTS

-479 LWVPNSFD
+479 LWIPNSFNN
-487 KDHNKKAEKANAVFN
+487 DHNKKAEKANALFN
-502 TISSSTYA
+502 TISSSSYA
-510 PPSEDNAKQSSLK
+510 PQTKDGNFKQTTLEN
-523 DGIKLWSVKLGPEE
+523 GIKLWSVKLGTEE
-537 TVGNG
+537 VAGNG

-547 FNFDIDLLN
+547 FEFNVDLLN
-556 DFGTEKNEEK
+556 DFGLETNQEK
-566 FFVVRVT
+566 FFVVKVT
-573 RKDGKQT
+573 RKDGKGT

-600 EAKTQIV
+600 ETKTQIV
-607 ESNKEYVLEFYAEK
+607 ESKDAYALEFYAEK
-621 TNGVAIDT
+621 SNGVAIDT
-629 SEYKIYQSGT
+629 SKYAIYQSGES
-639 TLQGEFD
+639 GRKGAYD
-646 SSTKTYKYTIPK
+646 STSKSYKYTIPK
-658 TTLEEWEIKTEK
+658 ATLDNWEKKTEK
-670 PVFIFEVADIFG
+670 PVFIFEAADIFG
-682 NSVSS
+682 NVVSS
-687 QYTLIINNLPQ
+687 QYTLIISNLPQ

-709 CNLGQPIQI
+709 CKVGQPIQI
-718 NANFSSAITLTDAE
+718 NANFSSAITLSKEE
-732 LNGSYILLTNI
+732 LEDSYILLTGI
-743 KNDSSEKECKAVYK
+743 KNGSLDKECKAMYK
-757 SGAGSQTIIFE
+757 EGAGSQTLIFE
-768 YIPEEGDYTDT
+768 YTPTEGDFTEES
-779 DINVGVKYEYDTETT
+779 DIVGVKHDSVTKNEGDTEITY
-794 CANNLIQNCAKLK
+794 ANNLIQNCVALK
-807 DGENVHLNTLLS
+807 DGINVHLNNILLEAN
-819 SSVLDGKQ
+819 VLNGKQ
-827 IKVDAVSPKVEIS
+827 IKVDAVSPKVSSMS
-840 ISAEKEALK
+840 ISAVKKYLK
-849 AGEPVTAT
+849 VGEVVTAT
-857 ATFTEPILVQGSPT
+857 VTFTEPILVQGSPK
-871 LILKVGSED
+871 LKLNVGSEQYLY
-880 FELNLE
+880 LNLE
-886 SSTSDTIT
+886 SSASNTIT

-899 TTGLNGNISYS
+899 ITGLNGKITYYEN
-910 DKCITGAQ
+910 CIDGTDF
-918 YITDNYQNVLI
+918 ITDNYQNNLI
-929 TDDTQLTES
+929 TKDAQLIETT
-938 DYVIDTIPPVTPT
+938 YIIDTTSPNVPT
-951 VKNSSGNELLAGNYK
+951 VKDNSGAVLQSGNYQK
-966 TKVDFVV
+966 IVDFLVF
-973 AKSNTDTD
+973 SEDTD
-981 ISKYEYSLDGG
+981 IAKYEYSFDGG
-992 VSWNECTNTNKGSVA
+992 VSWTECTETNKGSVA

-1034 IESSFPDYNV
+1034 IESSFPNCNV

-1057 TITFRVTFDKKINI
+1057 KITFRVTFDKKINI
-1071 KDKTA
+1071 KEQTA

-1083 TATIVSSIQDA
+1083 TAKIVSSIQDG
-1094 VSYAEFEYTVKSTDN
+1094 VTYAEFEYTVKSTDS
-1109 FNLENKTLT
+1109 FNLENKTLK
-1118 VNLTGIQDSF
+1118 VNLSDIQDSF

-1135 TAEIN
+1135 TATIN
-1140 RPNVVCDSVAPTATM
+1140 RQNVVCDGVAPTATM
-1155 IPGTAN
+1155 IPGTK
-1161 GDSVNY
+1161 DESSVKY
-1167 VINGNNVYSQ
+1167 EINENNVYSQ

-1213 EFNTICNQLDDDQ
+1213 EFNTICNQLNDTHQ

-1233 NPDGTLMEDVEDLHL
+1233 NSDGTLMEDVEDLHL

-1270 TYGLKENESGTEYVP
+1270 TYGLKQSGTEYVP

-1297 DIDDTSGNKK
+1297 DIDDTSGKKK

-1313 KKSDGTLENSVIIK
+1313 KKSDGSLENY
-1327 EKKIITSK
+1327 
-1335 TSWGW
+1335 
-1340 EIKENRELH
+1340 N
-1349 VLSKKYFKNESDYN
+1349 FKNRDNVVSKYYFANQVSYE
-1363 ESALATPLSTPNSAQ
+1363 ETILASPLDTPNDAK

-1388 LQTAGV
+1388 LETAGV

-1452 EDNQDSKAEV
+1452 EDNQDSKTEIV
-1462 KIKTKTNNYEFFYSA
+1462 ISTENNNKSFYSA

-1498 DFSGKLTSAITSD
+1498 DSSGKLTSAITSD

-1521 RIDCETSE
+1521 RIDCETPD
-1529 AIIQYNKI
+1529 AIIKYAKQDYTS
-1537 EKSTSNLTTDDS
+1537 STLAKDTS
-1549 TVGDTNYCTSKRTT
+1549 TGTDTNYCTSKRTT
-1563 TDNLKTSELN
+1563 TDNLKTSDLN
-1573 AISLSN
+1573 SISLSS
-1579 SYEHNSHFA
+1579 SYIKNTSFA
-1588 GGSSSLSSS
+1588 GGESSLSSS
-1597 LKQYIIAEAT
+1597 LKQYIIAEAK
-1607 ENNLGTSEKS
+1607 NDKLGTSEKG

-1635 GDNESSFGTYK
+1635 GTEEANHGEYHA
-1646 TDWSIRGTTNKYSE
+1646 DWSIRGTTNKYSE

-1681 YKRNSDYYWVSFEIL
+1681 YKSGSDYYWVSFEIL

-1701 SGQGY
+1701 SGHGW
-1706 AVSDTKAPGDSG
+1706 ATSNTRLPGDSG
-1718 KGWYNWAK
+1718 AGWYNWAK

>member
-6 KYILIFVT
+6 KYLLIFVT

-31 DLEAPTITLTKM
+31 DLEAPTIKLTKM
-43 QSGTVELPSTRFG
+43 QSGTVELPSARFG

-80 YAEIKWN
+80 YAEIKWS

-102 ETFQFD
+102 ESFQFD

-158 NGITYPLKDIE
+158 NGIIYPLKDIE
-169 ELKKVDFNSQD
+169 ELKKVDFYSQD

-185 QNVEFSICSAFKDEM
+185 QNGKFSICSAFKDEM

-210 IKNEKN
+210 IKNEEN
-216 ELICTIPNSS
+216 ELICTIENSS
-226 TNDYSPIFKIT
+226 TNDYSPVFEIT

-244 NAALATGRHFL
+244 NAELATGRHFL
-255 QIWYNAEDIVELPE
+255 QIWYNAEDIVELPD
-269 SNKAQDVQVAGGWFV
+269 SNKAQDVQVPGGWFV

-293 ITQSPLPA
+293 ITQSPLPV
-301 ENTKEV
+301 ENTNE
-307 LVNVNDTVLVIV
+307 
-319 KETVLV
+319 VLV

-343 VSCALLKS
+343 VSCALLTN

-380 TRVKK
+380 ERVKK

-396 LSFTAPDSPQ
+396 LRFTAPDSPQ
-406 GMYLVCYVKDVC
+406 GMYLVGYVTDVYG
-418 DKTTTKVQLINVTDP
+418 KTTIKVQSINVTDA
-433 TTPTLHIASPANNSI
+433 TAPTLHIASPANNSI

-502 TISSSTYA
+502 TISSSEYA
-510 PPSEDNAKQSSLK
+510 PQSETTAKQSSLQ

-537 TVGNG
+537 TAGNG
-542 YKKQS
+542 YKKQQ
-547 FNFDIDLLN
+547 FNFDIDLLK
-556 DFGTEKNEEK
+556 DFDSEKNEKNEEK

-607 ESNKEYVLEFYAEK
+607 ESNKDYVLEFYAEK
-621 TNGVAIDT
+621 TNGVAIKT
-629 SEYKIYQSGT
+629 SEYKIKQSGT
-639 TLQGEFD
+639 ETPLQGEFD
-646 SSTKTYKYTIPK
+646 SSKKTYKYKIPQ
-658 TTLEEWEIKTEK
+658 TTLEGWEMKTEK
-670 PVFIFEVADIFG
+670 PVFIFEAADIFG

-709 CNLGQPIQI
+709 CKLGQEILI
-718 NANFSSAITLTDAE
+718 NANFSSAITLTDDE
-732 LNGSYILLTNI
+732 LKGSYILLTNI
-743 KNDSSEKECKAVYK
+743 KNGSSEKECIALYE
-757 SGAGSQTIIFE
+757 SGAGSQTIIFK
-768 YIPEEGDYTDT
+768 YTPVEGDYTDT

-794 CANNLIQNCAKLK
+794 YAKNLINCAKLK

-827 IKVDAVSPKVEIS
+827 IKVDAVSPKVSS
-840 ISAEKEALK
+840 IYVSADKEYLK
-849 AGEPVTAT
+849 AGETVTVDV
-857 ATFTEPILVQGSPT
+857 TFTEPILVQGSPK
-871 LILKVGSED
+871 LELKVGSKD

-886 SSTSDTIT
+886 SSTSNTIT

-899 TTGLNGNISYS
+899 TKGLNGNISYS

-918 YITDNYQNVLI
+918 SITDNYQNVLI

-938 DYVIDTIPPVTPT
+938 DYVIDTIPPVQPT
-951 VKNSSGNELLAGNYK
+951 VKKSSGEELVAGNYK

-992 VSWNECTNTNKGSVA
+992 VSWNECTNTNKGSVT

-1019 NAGNVSPS
+1019 NAGNVSLS
-1027 STPIKLE
+1027 SEPIKLE
-1034 IESSFPDYNV
+1034 IESSFPNYNV

-1057 TITFRVTFDKKINI
+1057 KITFRVTFDKKINI
-1071 KDKTA
+1071 KDQTA
-1076 NITFDEK
+1076 KITFDGK
-1083 TATIVSSIQDA
+1083 TATIVSNIKDD
-1094 VSYAEFEYTVKSTDN
+1094 VSYAEFEYTVKSTDD
-1109 FNLENKTLT
+1109 FNLVENKTLT
-1118 VNLTGIQDSF
+1118 VNLSGIQDSF

-1135 TAEIN
+1135 EATIDL
-1140 RPNVVCDSVAPTATM
+1140 PNVVCDGVAPTATM

-1167 VINGNNVYSQ
+1167 VINGNNVYSK

-1213 EFNTICNQLDDDQ
+1213 EFNTICNQLNDDQ

-1233 NPDGTLMEDVEDLHL
+1233 NPDGTLMEDVEDNKLY
-1248 HVAYRND
+1248 VAYRNN
-1255 KYHGTGQFI
+1255 KYHGTGQYV
-1264 GPYKKT
+1264 GPYKKSMH
-1270 TYGLKENESGTEYVP
+1270 GVADDGTPDISPKY
-1285 NVDTS
+1285 
-1290 FVLDFDM
+1290 VLDFDL
-1297 DIDDTSGNKK
+1297 DIWNSSSSK
-1307 AFGTTF
+1307 AFG
-1313 KKSDGTLENSVIIK
+1313 
-1327 EKKIITSK
+1327 K
-1335 TSWGW
+1335 T
-1340 EIKENRELH
+1340 
-1349 VLSKKYFKNESDYN
+1349 YN
-1363 ESALATPLSTPNSAQ
+1363 EYTVDQTFYGKTESEINGLLKDPNKIYSAYPSNKDLITPKTPTDKT
-1378 QISVNDIRSV
+1378 ISVKDIRDALES
-1388 LQTAGV
+1388 AGY
-1394 HKRELDVTSPNVEI
+1394 HKRTLDVTSSLVTVQDNIATVE
-1408 DGSVVTITFP
+1408 FP
-1418 KGLIDKDESLPKGR
+1418 AGLTGDVNLPLGR
-1432 KWELVIEEGSFLDMA
+1432 EWELVIEEGAFLDMA

-1462 KIKTKTNNYEFFYSA
+1462 KIKTNNSEFFYSA
-1477 GVATPVI
+1477 GVASPVI

-1498 DFSGKLTSAITSD
+1498 DNSGNLTEHIKD
-1511 STEPTGFVRV
+1511 DKVEPTGYVRV
-1521 RIDCETSE
+1521 RIDCETKDAKIKYLVKGESKGSDKATTE
-1529 AIIQYNKI
+1529 RKIIGDTEQTTSYI
-1537 EKSTSNLTTDDS
+1537 SSTSVTIP
-1549 TVGDTNYCTSKRTT
+1549 
-1563 TDNLKTSELN
+1563 SEN
-1573 AISLSN
+1573 DV
-1579 SYEHNSHFA
+1579 
-1588 GGSSSLSSS
+1588 
-1597 LKQYIIAEAT
+1597 
-1607 ENNLGTSEKS
+1607 KS
-1617 VEGIFKTVVHF
+1617 VSGENDSGVVFAVGSGSYKKSYKGIIGAVASKDFNNSDVSAIGTEGVFQTVVQF
-1628 VTPKSAN
+1628 VNPITGTDPEASQGAN
-1635 GDNESSFGTYK
+1635 K
-1646 TDWSIRGTTNKYSE
+1646 TDWSIRGTTSQGNE

-1667 LRDTPCGSPYLRRT
+1667 LRDSLNGSPYLRITYRT
-1681 YKRNSDYYWVSFEIL
+1681 DDVDYYWISYEIL
-1696 IDSTF
+1696 VESSF
-1701 SGQGY
+1701 SGH
-1706 AVSDTKAPGDSG
+1706 
-1718 KGWYNWAK
+1718 GWARAWRYFYNWAK
-1726 NWGLMWP
+1726 NWGIMEP
-1733 GELTKC
+1733 GEYTRVTNMK
-1739 EGMQNWE
+1739 NWE

>member
-31 DLEAPTITLTKM
+31 DLEAPTIKLTKM
-43 QSGTVELPSTRFG
+43 QSGTVELPSARFG

-80 YAEIKWN
+80 YAEIKWS

-102 ETFQFD
+102 ESFQFD
-108 LTFEKNGTAYI
+108 LTFEKNGTVYI

-158 NGITYPLKDIE
+158 NGIIYPLKDIE

-185 QNVEFSICSAFKDEM
+185 QNVAFSICSAFKDEM

-216 ELICTIPNSS
+216 ELICTIKNSS
-226 TNDYSPIFKIT
+226 TNDYSPVFEIT
-237 HDTLVTA
+237 HEILVKG

-255 QIWYNAEDIVELPE
+255 QIWYNAEDIVELPD
-269 SNKAQDVQVAGGWFV
+269 SNKAQDVQVPGGWFV

-293 ITQSPLPA
+293 ITQSPLPV
-301 ENTKEV
+301 ENTDEV
-307 LVNVNDTVLVIV
+307 LVNVKDTVY
-319 KETVLV
+319 
-325 NVKETVSA
+325 A

-343 VSCALLKS
+343 VFCALLKS
-351 SEYNPTTDMQ
+351 SEYDQ
-361 ILATKIQEIFNRV
+361 IKDNQNLVTNIQEITKLF
-374 PEAERS
+374 PELEGS
-380 TRVKK
+380 SRVKK
-385 HTPSST
+385 YTPTNST
-391 ERDVV
+391 ERDVR

-418 DKTTTKVQLINVTDP
+418 GKTTTKVQLITVTDASA
-433 TTPTLHIASPANNSI
+433 PTLHIASPANNSI
-448 PKVTMSSDSKSA
+448 PEVTMSSDSKSA
-460 TVTIEGQTLDTS
+460 TVTIKGQTLDTS

-487 KDHNKKAEKANAVFN
+487 KDNNKKAEKANAVFN
-502 TISSSTYA
+502 SISSSEYA
-510 PPSEDNAKQSSLK
+510 PQSGDTARQSSLQ
-523 DGIKLWSVKLGPEE
+523 DGIKLWSVELGPEI
-537 TVGNG
+537 TAGNG

-547 FNFDIDLLN
+547 FNFNIDLLH
-556 DFGTEKNEEK
+556 DFDSEKNEEK

-607 ESNKEYVLEFYAEK
+607 ESNKDYVLEFYAEK

-629 SEYKIYQSGT
+629 SKYKIYQSGT
-639 TLQGEFD
+639 TSQGEVEDIKFD
-646 SSTKTYKYTIPK
+646 SSTSTYKGTISQ
-658 TTLEEWEIKTEK
+658 TTLANWEMKTEK
-670 PVFIFEVADIFG
+670 PVFIFEAADIFG

-709 CNLGQPIQI
+709 CKLGQPIQI
-718 NANFSSAITLTDAE
+718 NANFSSAITLTDAD
-732 LNGSYILLTNI
+732 LKGSYILLTNI
-743 KNDSSEKECKAVYK
+743 KNGSSEKECKAKYK

-768 YIPEEGDYTDT
+768 YTPEEGDYTET
-779 DINVGVKYEYDTETT
+779 GKNVGVKYEYDTETT

-819 SSVLDGKQ
+819 SSVLNGKQ
-827 IKVDAVSPKVEIS
+827 IKVDAVSPKVKQIS
-840 ISAEKEALK
+840 ISEGSEGKKAFK
-849 AGEPVTAT
+849 AGETVTAT
-857 ATFTEPILVQGSPT
+857 ATFTKSILVQGSPK
-871 LILKVGSED
+871 LKLKVGSAD

-886 SSTSDTIT
+886 SSTLDTIT

-910 DKCITGAQ
+910 DITGAQ

-938 DYVIDTIPPVTPT
+938 DYVIDTTSPVTPT
-951 VKNSSGNELLAGNYK
+951 VKKSTGEELSDGKYPTEVN
-966 TKVDFVV
+966 FVV
-973 AKSNTDTD
+973 ASSDTD

-992 VSWNECTNTNKGSVA
+992 VSWNDCTNTNQGSVT
-1007 QSSAQ
+1007 QSSVQ

-1019 NAGNVSPS
+1019 HAGNVSPV
-1027 STPIKLE
+1027 STPIALE
-1034 IESSFPDYNV
+1034 IEKSFPNYNV

-1057 TITFRVTFDKKINI
+1057 KITFRVTFDKKINI
-1071 KDKTA
+1071 TNQNA
-1076 NITFDEK
+1076 NIKFDEK
-1083 TATIVSSIQDA
+1083 TATIVSRTQEP
-1094 VSYAEFEYTVKSTDN
+1094 VSYAEFEYTVKSTDV
-1109 FNLENKTLT
+1109 FNLGSKTLT
-1118 VNLTGIQDSF
+1118 VDLSGIKDSF

-1135 TAEIN
+1135 EAKID
-1140 RPNVVCDSVAPTATM
+1140 RPKVFCDGVAPTATM
-1155 IPGTAN
+1155 IPGTKD
-1161 GDSVNY
+1161 GSSVKY
-1167 VINGNNVYSQ
+1167 TINGNNVYSQ

-1213 EFNTICNQLDDDQ
+1213 EFNTICNQLNDDQ

-1313 KKSDGTLENSVIIK
+1313 KKSDGTLENK
-1327 EKKIITSK
+1327 EIVKETIRITNN
-1335 TSWGW
+1335 WW
-1340 EIKENRELH
+1340 KEDRELH
-1349 VLSKKYFKNESDYN
+1349 VLSKKYFSNTLDYN
-1363 ESALATPLSTPNSAQ
+1363 ETELASPLNYPNDAK
-1378 QISVNDIRSV
+1378 QISVNDIRTV
-1388 LQTAGV
+1388 LETAGV

-1498 DFSGKLTSAITSD
+1498 DSSGKLTSAITSD

-1529 AIIQYNKI
+1529 AIIEYDKI
-1537 EKSTSNLTTDDS
+1537 EKSSSNLTTDGS

-1588 GGSSSLSSS
+1588 GGSSSWSSS

-1607 ENNLGTSEKS
+1607 ENNLGTSEKG

-1681 YKRNSDYYWVSFEIL
+1681 YKSNSDYYWVSFEIL

-1733 GELTKC
+1733 GELTQC

>member
-6 KYILIFVT
+6 KYSLIFVT
-14 LTSLLFL
+14 LTSLFFL

-43 QSGTVELPSTRFG
+43 QSGTVELPSARFG

-108 LTFEKNGTAYI
+108 LTFEQNGTAYI

-145 APVGEAWYIDRHI
+145 APVGEAWYIDRNI

-200 GIKPGSISIQ
+200 GIKSGSISIQ
-210 IKNEKN
+210 IKNEKQ

-269 SNKAQDVQVAGGWFV
+269 SNKAHDVQVAGGWFV

-293 ITQSPLPA
+293 ITQSPLPS
-301 ENTKEV
+301 ENTNE
-307 LVNVNDTVLVIV
+307 
-319 KETVLV
+319 VLV

-333 TLFDDDGLKE
+333 TLYDDDGLKE
-343 VSCALLKS
+343 VSCALLTN
-351 SEYNPTTDMQ
+351 SEYNPTTDNQ

-406 GMYLVCYVKDVC
+406 GMYLVGYVTDVYGI
-418 DKTTTKVQLINVTDP
+418 TTTKVQLINVTDA
-433 TTPTLHIASPANNSI
+433 TSPTLYIASPANNSI
-448 PKVTMSSDSKSA
+448 PNVTMSSDLKSA

-472 GCTYLEF
+472 GCNYLEF
-479 LWVPNSFD
+479 MWVPNSYSTD
-487 KDHNKKAEKANAVFN
+487 NTKKDAHAREKFNNLNSAN
-502 TISSSTYA
+502 YA
-510 PPSEDNAKQSSLK
+510 PQGNSNLKQSSLGN
-523 DGIKLWSVKLGPEE
+523 GIKLWSVKLGAEE
-537 TVGNG
+537 NAGNG

-547 FNFDIDLLN
+547 FKFDVDLLN

-566 FFVVRVT
+566 FFVVKVTRKVT
-573 RKDGKQT
+573 RKDAKQT

-607 ESNKEYVLEFYAEK
+607 ESKDEYILEFSAEK
-621 TNGVAIDT
+621 SNGVAIDT
-629 SEYKIYQSGT
+629 SKYAIYQSGT
-639 TLQGEFD
+639 TSPNKLGSYD

-658 TTLEEWEIKTEK
+658 ITLEDWEKKTEK
-670 PVFIFEVADIFG
+670 PVFIFEAADIFG

-687 QYTLIINNLPQ
+687 QYTLIISNLPQ

-709 CNLGQPIQI
+709 CKLGQPIQI
-718 NANFSSAITLTDAE
+718 NANFSSAITLTDDE
-732 LNGSYILLTNI
+732 LKDSYILITNV
-743 KNDSSEKECKAVYK
+743 KNGNGSSDKECKATYK
-757 SGAGSQTIIFE
+757 SGAGSQTLIFE
-768 YIPEEGDYTDT
+768 YIPDEGDYTDT
-779 DINVGVKYEYDTETT
+779 YKNVGVKYESVIKQNEDGTETT
-794 CANNLIQNCAKLK
+794 YANSLIQNCAALK
-807 DGENVHLNTLLS
+807 DGVNVHLNTLLS
-819 SSVLDGKQ
+819 SSVLNGKQ
-827 IKVDAVSPKVEIS
+827 IKVDAVSPKVDQIS
-840 ISAEKEALK
+840 ISAAKEALK
-849 AGEPVTAT
+849 AGETVTAT
-857 ATFTEPILVQGSPT
+857 ATFTESILVQGSPK
-871 LILKVGSED
+871 LKLKVGSAD

-886 SSTSDTIT
+886 SSTSTTIT

-899 TTGLNGNISYS
+899 TTGLNGKISYN
-910 DKCITGAQ
+910 DKCITDSE

-929 TDDTQLTES
+929 TDDTQLRES
-938 DYVIDTIPPVTPT
+938 NYVIDTTPPVKPT
-951 VKNSSGNELLAGNYK
+951 VKNSSGEELSAGNYQ

-973 AKSNTDTD
+973 ASSDTD

-992 VSWNECTNTNKGSVA
+992 VSWNNCTNTNKGSVV

-1034 IESSFPDYNV
+1034 IESSFPNFIV
-1044 ECMTSDGYYSTGK
+1044 ECTTSDGDYKAEDSIK
-1057 TITFRVTFDKKINI
+1057 FRVTFDKPVNIN
-1071 KDKTA
+1071 A
-1076 NITFDEK
+1076 K
-1083 TATIVSSIQDA
+1083 TATITFEDKKANIISNVKNG
-1094 VSYAEFEYTVKSTDN
+1094 VTYAEFEYTVKSTDN
-1109 FNLENKTLT
+1109 FNLGSKSVT
-1118 VNLTGIQDSF
+1118 VNLTDIQDSF

-1135 TAEIN
+1135 THEIN
-1140 RPNVVCDSVAPTATM
+1140 RPNVVCDGVAPTATM
-1155 IPGTAN
+1155 IPGTN
-1161 GDSVNY
+1161 DESSVKY
-1167 VINGNNVYSQ
+1167 EINENNVYSQ
-1177 GNKIQITF
+1177 GNKIKITF

-1213 EFNTICNQLDDDQ
+1213 EFNTICNQLNDAQ

-1233 NPDGTLMEDVEDLHL
+1233 NPDDGTLMEDVEDKKALSSDS
-1248 HVAYRND
+1248 NNN
-1255 KYHGTGQFI
+1255 YHGTGQYV
-1264 GPYKKT
+1264 GPYKKSMH
-1270 TYGLKENESGTEYVP
+1270 GLDANNNPDISTK
-1285 NVDTS
+1285 
-1290 FVLDFDM
+1290 FVLDFDI
-1297 DIDDTSGNKK
+1297 DITDIYEEGKLKEYSI
-1307 AFGTTF
+1307 GTTYGNNSSYTLP
-1313 KKSDGTLENSVIIK
+1313 SDKTTTQEIRAVLE
-1327 EKKIITSK
+1327 
-1335 TSWGW
+1335 
-1340 EIKENRELH
+1340 
-1349 VLSKKYFKNESDYN
+1349 D
-1363 ESALATPLSTPNSAQ
+1363 
-1378 QISVNDIRSV
+1378 
-1388 LQTAGV
+1388 AGV
-1394 HKRELDVTSPNVEI
+1394 HKRVLDVTSASVEI
-1408 DGSVVTITFP
+1408 DKNIAYVKFP
-1418 KGLIDKDESLPKGR
+1418 AGLIDKTEELPLGR
-1432 KWELVIEEGSFLDMA
+1432 KWELVIEEGAFLDMA

-1452 EDNQDSKAEV
+1452 ENNASSEV
-1462 KIKTKTNNYEFFYSA
+1462 KINTENGKNFFNSD

-1498 DFSGKLTSAITSD
+1498 GSDGKLTSIETDAD
-1511 STEPTGFVRV
+1511 APTGYVRV
-1521 RIDCETSE
+1521 RIDCETNE
-1529 AIIQYNKI
+1529 ASISCTV
-1537 EKSTSNLTTDDS
+1537 KSSTKTNNDVGGDIDYKDDGAESYVSDTTD
-1549 TVGDTNYCTSKRTT
+1549 
-1563 TDNLKTSELN
+1563 
-1573 AISLSN
+1573 LSN
-1579 SYEHNSHFA
+1579 QTVTPYDSSNNCIKFALGSGNNNTSYKGIVTATATKDNF
-1588 GGSSSLSSS
+1588 GTSSSG
-1597 LKQYIIAEAT
+1597 K
-1607 ENNLGTSEKS
+1607 
-1617 VEGIFKTVVHF
+1617 EGVFQTVVYM
-1628 VTPKSAN
+1628 VAPTTAS
-1635 GDNESSFGTYK
+1635 NENCSTLTNSQV
-1646 TDWSIRGTTNKYSE
+1646 SIRGTTYHDSE
-1660 PSISPFP
+1660 PRIAPFP
-1667 LRDTPCGSPYLRRT
+1667 LRDARNGSPYLRRT
-1681 YKRNSDYYWVSFEIL
+1681 YKNGDNYYWVSFEIL
-1696 IDSTF
+1696 CESDF
-1701 SGQGY
+1701 SMHS
-1706 AVSDTKAPGDSG
+1706 AISG
-1718 KGWYNWAK
+1718 GNSYNWGK
-1726 NWGLMWP
+1726 NWGKMKP
-1733 GELTKC
+1733 GEFTRVDGF
-1739 EGMQNWE
+1739 ENHS

>member
-6 KYILIFVT
+6 KYLLIFVT

-31 DLEAPTITLTKM
+31 DLEAPTIKLTKM
-43 QSGTVELPSTRFG
+43 QSGTVELPSARFG

-80 YAEIKWN
+80 YAEIKWS

-102 ETFQFD
+102 ESFQFD
-108 LTFEKNGTAYI
+108 LIFEQNGTAYI

-158 NGITYPLKDIE
+158 NGIIYPLKDIE

-216 ELICTIPNSS
+216 ELICTIKNSS
-226 TNDYSPIFKIT
+226 TNDYSPVFEIT
-237 HDTLVTA
+237 HETLVKA

-255 QIWYNAEDIVELPE
+255 QIWYNAEDIVELPD
-269 SNKAQDVQVAGGWFV
+269 SNKAQDVQVPGGWFV

-293 ITQSPLPA
+293 ITQSPLPV
-301 ENTKEV
+301 ENTNEV
-307 LVNVNDTVLVIV
+307 LVNVKDTVY
-319 KETVLV
+319 
-325 NVKETVSA
+325 A

-343 VSCALLKS
+343 VSCALLKKD
-351 SEYNPTTDMQ
+351 EYDPTTDNQ
-361 ILATKIQEIFNRV
+361 NLVTNIQEIFNRV
-374 PEAERS
+374 PELERS
-380 TRVKK
+380 SRVKK
-385 HTPSST
+385 YIPSST
-391 ERDVV
+391 ERDVR

-406 GMYLVCYVKDVC
+406 GMYLVCYVKDVYE
-418 DKTTTKVQLINVTDP
+418 KTTTKIQLITVTDASAP
-433 TTPTLHIASPANNSI
+433 ILHIASPANNSI
-448 PKVTMSSDSKSA
+448 PEVTMSNDSKSA

-479 LWVPNSFD
+479 LWVSNSFD
-487 KDHNKKAEKANAVFN
+487 KDNNKKAEKANAVFN
-502 TISSSTYA
+502 TITSSKYA
-510 PPSEDNAKQSSLK
+510 PQSEDNAKQSSLE
-523 DGIKLWSVKLGPEE
+523 DGIKLWSVKLGPEI
-537 TVGNG
+537 TAGNG

-547 FNFDIDLLN
+547 FNFNMDLLN
-556 DFGTEKNEEK
+556 DFDSEKNEEK

-588 DNLPPVIKSITP
+588 DNLPPVIKSFKP

-607 ESNKEYVLEFYAEK
+607 ESNEDYVLEFKAEK

-629 SEYKIYQSGT
+629 SKYKIYQSGT
-639 TLQGEFD
+639 ETPLQGEFD
-646 SSTKTYKYTIPK
+646 SSAGTYKYTIPK

-670 PVFIFEVADIFG
+670 PVFIFEAADIFG

-718 NANFSSAITLTDAE
+718 NANFSSAITLTDNE
-732 LNGSYILLTNI
+732 LKGSYILLTNI
-743 KNDSSEKECKAVYK
+743 KNGSSEKECKAVYK

-768 YIPEEGDYTDT
+768 YTPEEGDYTET
-779 DINVGVKYEYDTETT
+779 GKNVGVDGTENTY
-794 CANNLIQNCAKLK
+794 ANNLIKNCAKLK
-807 DGENVHLNTLLS
+807 DGENVHLNNLLS
-819 SSVLDGKQ
+819 SSVLNGKQ

-840 ISAEKEALK
+840 ISEGKKALK
-849 AGEPVTAT
+849 AGETVTAT

-899 TTGLNGNISYS
+899 TIGLNGNISYS

-992 VSWNECTNTNKGSVA
+992 VSWNECTNTNEGSVT

-1019 NAGNVSPS
+1019 NAGNVSPV
-1027 STPIKLE
+1027 STPIALE

-1044 ECMTSDGYYSTGK
+1044 ECMTSDGYYSTDK
-1057 TITFRVTFDKKINI
+1057 KITFRVTFDKKIDI
-1071 KDKTA
+1071 KDQTA
-1076 NITFDEK
+1076 NITFDGK

-1094 VSYAEFEYTVKSTDN
+1094 VSYAEFEYTVKSTDD
-1109 FNLENKTLT
+1109 FNLGSKSVT

-1135 TAEIN
+1135 TATIN
-1140 RPNVVCDSVAPTATM
+1140 RPNVVCDSVAPTVTSA
-1155 IPGTAN
+1155 IPNDGTTESPSYIV
-1161 GDSVNY
+1161 DVNNIY
-1167 VINGNNVYSQ
+1167 TTGNQ
-1177 GNKIQITF
+1177 IQITF
-1185 SEPVQKGRGN
+1185 SEPVQKGSGN
-1195 IILRQ
+1195 LILRQ

-1213 EFNTICNQLDDDQ
+1213 EFNTICNKLTYED
-1226 KNILALR
+1226 KNKLARQEVSGKLKE
-1233 NPDGTLMEDVEDLHL
+1233 DMEDTAVGIQH
-1248 HVAYRND
+1248 RNNE
-1255 KYHGTGQFI
+1255 YHGTGQYI
-1264 GPYKKT
+1264 GPYKKSMQ
-1270 TYGLKENESGTEYVP
+1270 GIKLEKEIISENGIKREIEKYVP
-1285 NVDTS
+1285 DIDTK
-1290 FVLDFDM
+1290 FVLDFD
-1297 DIDDTSGNKK
+1297 IGIWETIEPHPIGETFENHAYKAPTSTTSAGEIRGVLEK
-1307 AFGTTF
+1307 AG
-1313 KKSDGTLENSVIIK
+1313 
-1327 EKKIITSK
+1327 
-1335 TSWGW
+1335 
-1340 EIKENRELH
+1340 LH
-1349 VLSKKYFKNESDYN
+1349 QRV
-1363 ESALATPLSTPNSAQ
+1363 
-1378 QISVNDIRSV
+1378 
-1388 LQTAGV
+1388 
-1394 HKRELDVTSPNVEI
+1394 LDVTSANVKI
-1408 DGSVVTITFP
+1408 DENDKSSVIITFP
-1418 KGLIDKDESLPKGR
+1418 AGLIDKTDALPDGR
-1432 KWELVIEEGSFLDMA
+1432 EWELVFEKGTFLDITGNEFGA
-1447 GNSFG
+1447 GLTKDAIQENGTQTEVSNTWKRG
-1452 EDNQDSKAEV
+1452 RTSITDGSKPLV
-1462 KIKTKTNNYEFFYSA
+1462 LIKTNGNEYFNSDK
-1477 GVATPVI
+1477 VATPVV
-1484 RVDRYSYGLGIKQS
+1484 RVDRYSYGLGIRQANE
-1498 DFSGKLTSAITSD
+1498 GGTLTVPIAND
-1511 STEPTGFVRV
+1511 GVKPTGYVRV
-1521 RIDCETSE
+1521 RIDCETKDATVVYSE
-1529 AIIQYNKI
+1529 TKV
-1537 EKSTSNLTTDDS
+1537 EKDNNSAKSENTTYSNAGATS
-1549 TVGDTNYCTSKRTT
+1549 YYTT
-1563 TDNLKTSELN
+1563 TNIISYDLPVSSYTTNSIFAVGSGDYKKSYKGIIAAKGTKTSFTSSDDGIEGVFQTVVYF
-1573 AISLSN
+1573 SN
-1579 SYEHNSHFA
+1579 PITGNNTSC
-1588 GGSSSLSSS
+1588 SSLDS
-1597 LKQYIIAEAT
+1597 
-1607 ENNLGTSEKS
+1607 G
-1617 VEGIFKTVVHF
+1617 
-1628 VTPKSAN
+1628 
-1635 GDNESSFGTYK
+1635 K
-1646 TDWSIRGTTNKYSE
+1646 TDVSIRGTTGFAGE
-1660 PSISPFP
+1660 PYISPFP
-1667 LRDTPCGSPYLRRT
+1667 LRDSRVGSPYLRIVFREKSANIDT
-1681 YKRNSDYYWVSFEIL
+1681 TDYYWISYEVLVESSFSNYCHGKD
-1696 IDSTF
+1696 DSDVNYYDWARNWGIMNAGEFTRVE
-1701 SGQGY
+1701 GM
-1706 AVSDTKAPGDSG
+1706 
-1718 KGWYNWAK
+1718 KGWRN
-1726 NWGLMWP
+1726 
-1733 GELTKC
+1733 
-1739 EGMQNWE
+1739 

>member
-6 KYILIFVT
+6 KYLLFFVT

-31 DLEAPTITLTKM
+31 DLEAPTIKLTKM
-43 QSGTVELPSTRFG
+43 QSGTVELPSARFG

-80 YAEIKWN
+80 YAEIKWS

-102 ETFQFD
+102 ESFQFD

-158 NGITYPLKDIE
+158 NGIIYPLKDIE

-185 QNVEFSICSAFKDEM
+185 QNVAFSICSAFKDEM
-200 GIKPGSISIQ
+200 GIKPDSISIQ

-226 TNDYSPIFKIT
+226 TNDYSPVFKIT
-237 HDTLVTA
+237 HEILVKG
-244 NAALATGRHFL
+244 NEALDTGRHFL
-255 QIWYNAEDIVELPE
+255 QIWYNAEDIVELPD
-269 SNKAQDVQVAGGWFV
+269 SNKAQDVQVPGGWFV

-293 ITQSPLPA
+293 ITQSPLPV
-301 ENTKEV
+301 ENTNEV
-307 LVNVNDTVLVIV
+307 LVNVKDTVY
-319 KETVLV
+319 
-325 NVKETVSA
+325 A

-351 SEYNPTTDMQ
+351 SEYNPTTDNQ
-361 ILATKIQEIFNRV
+361 NLVTNIQEIFNRV
-374 PEAERS
+374 PEKERPA
-380 TRVKK
+380 RVKK
-385 HTPSST
+385 YTPTNST
-391 ERDVV
+391 ERDVR

-418 DKTTTKVQLINVTDP
+418 DNTTTKVQLITVTDASAP
-433 TTPTLHIASPANNSI
+433 ILHIASPANNSI
-448 PKVTMSSDSKSA
+448 PEVTMSNDSKSA

-487 KDHNKKAEKANAVFN
+487 KDNNKKAEKANAVFN
-502 TISSSTYA
+502 SISSSEYA
-510 PPSEDNAKQSSLK
+510 PQSGDTARQSSLQ

-537 TVGNG
+537 TAGNG

-547 FNFDIDLLN
+547 FNFNIDLLN
-556 DFGTEKNEEK
+556 DFDSVKNEKNEEK

-588 DNLPPVIKSITP
+588 DNLPPVITSKTP

-607 ESNKEYVLEFYAEK
+607 ESNKDYVLEFKAEK

-629 SEYKIYQSGT
+629 SKYKIYQNENGT
-639 TLQGEFD
+639 KTPLQGEFD
-646 SSTKTYKYTIPK
+646 SSTGTYKYTIPK
-658 TTLEEWEIKTEK
+658 KTLEEWEIKTEK
-670 PVFIFEVADIFG
+670 PVFIFEAADIFE

-709 CNLGQPIQI
+709 CKLGQEILI
-718 NANFSSAITLTDAE
+718 NANFSSAITDVDLK
-732 LNGSYILLTNI
+732 GSYILLTNI
-743 KNDSSEKECKAVYK
+743 KNGSSEKECKAVYK

-768 YIPEEGDYTDT
+768 YTPVEGDDT
-779 DINVGVKYEYDTETT
+779 KDEYVGVKYESVIKQNEDGTETT
-794 CANNLIQNCAKLK
+794 YANNLIQNCAALK

-819 SSVLDGKQ
+819 SNVLSGKQ
-827 IKVDAVSPKVEIS
+827 IKVDAVSPKVDQIS
-840 ISAEKEALK
+840 ISEGKNAFK
-849 AGEPVTAT
+849 AGETVTAI
-857 ATFTEPILVQGSPT
+857 ATFTKSILVQGSPT
-871 LILKVGSED
+871 LKLKVGSED

-899 TTGLNGNISYS
+899 TTGLNGKILYN
-910 DKCITGAQ
+910 DNCITGAQ

-938 DYVIDTIPPVTPT
+938 DYVIDTTNPKTPSVTISNSNSQNKYKSSVSFT
-951 VKNSSGNELLAGNYK
+951 IAKNSEDS
-966 TKVDFVV
+966 
-973 AKSNTDTD
+973 D
-981 ISKYEYSLDGG
+981 IAKYEYSTNSG
-992 VSWNECTNTNKGSVA
+992 VSWTDLGTTETASITSVGSHN
-1007 QSSAQ
+1007 

-1019 NAGNVSPS
+1019 HAGNVSPV
-1027 STPIKLE
+1027 STPIALE

-1057 TITFRVTFDKKINI
+1057 KITFRVTFDKKINI
-1071 KDKTA
+1071 KDQTA

-1083 TATIVSSIQDA
+1083 TATIVSSIKND
-1094 VSYAEFEYTVKSTDN
+1094 VSYAEFEYTVESTDD
-1109 FNLENKTLT
+1109 FNLGNKTLT
-1118 VNLTGIQDSF
+1118 VDLSGIQDSF

-1135 TAEIN
+1135 TATIY
-1140 RPNVVCDSVAPTATM
+1140 RPDVVCDGVAPTATM

-1167 VINGNNVYSQ
+1167 VINGNNVYSK

-1185 SEPVQKGRGN
+1185 SEKVQKGRGN

-1213 EFNTICNQLDDDQ
+1213 EFNTICNQLNDDQ

-1233 NPDGTLMEDVEDLHL
+1233 NPDGTLMEDVEDNKLY
-1248 HVAYRND
+1248 VAYRNN
-1255 KYHGTGQFI
+1255 KYHGTGQYV
-1264 GPYKKT
+1264 GPYKKSMH
-1270 TYGLKENESGTEYVP
+1270 GVADDGTPDISPKY
-1285 NVDTS
+1285 
-1290 FVLDFDM
+1290 VLDFDL
-1297 DIDDTSGNKK
+1297 DIWNSSSSK
-1307 AFGTTF
+1307 AFG
-1313 KKSDGTLENSVIIK
+1313 
-1327 EKKIITSK
+1327 K
-1335 TSWGW
+1335 T
-1340 EIKENRELH
+1340 
-1349 VLSKKYFKNESDYN
+1349 YN
-1363 ESALATPLSTPNSAQ
+1363 EYTVDQTFYGKSESEINDLLKDPNKIYSAYPSNEGLITPKTPTDKN
-1378 QISVNDIRSV
+1378 ISVADIRSV
-1388 LQTAGV
+1388 LEVAGY
-1394 HKRELDVTSPNVEI
+1394 HKRTLDVTSPLVTVQDKIATVE
-1408 DGSVVTITFP
+1408 FP
-1418 KGLIDKDESLPKGR
+1418 AGLTGEGNLPLGR
-1432 KWELVIEEGSFLDMA
+1432 EWELVIEEGAFLDMA

-1452 EDNQDSKAEV
+1452 EDNQVSKAEV
-1462 KIKTKTNNYEFFYSA
+1462 KIKTNNSEFFYSA
-1477 GVATPVI
+1477 GVASPVI

-1498 DFSGKLTSAITSD
+1498 DNSGNLTEHIKD
-1511 STEPTGFVRV
+1511 DKVEPTGYVRV
-1521 RIDCETSE
+1521 RIDCETKDAKIKYLVTGESKGSDK
-1529 AIIQYNKI
+1529 ATNKKTI
-1537 EKSTSNLTTDDS
+1537 
-1549 TVGDTNYCTSKRTT
+1549 VGDTEQTTSKISS
-1563 TDNLKTSELN
+1563 TSVT
-1573 AISLSN
+1573 IPS
-1579 SYEHNSHFA
+1579 
-1588 GGSSSLSSS
+1588 
-1597 LKQYIIAEAT
+1597 
-1607 ENNLGTSEKS
+1607 ENDVKS
-1617 VEGIFKTVVHF
+1617 VSGENDSGVVFAVGSGSYKESYKGIIGAVASKDFNNSDVSAIGTEGVFQTVVKF
-1628 VTPKSAN
+1628 VNPTTVDKSEAKQ
-1635 GDNESSFGTYK
+1635 GTDK
-1646 TDWSIRGTTNKYSE
+1646 TDWSIRGTTSQGNE

-1667 LRDTPCGSPYLRRT
+1667 LRDSLNGSPYLRLT
-1681 YKRNSDYYWVSFEIL
+1681 YRNGIDYYWVSYEIL
-1696 IDSTF
+1696 VDSSF
-1701 SGQGY
+1701 SGH
-1706 AVSDTKAPGDSG
+1706 
-1718 KGWYNWAK
+1718 GWANGRYNKYFYNWAK
-1726 NWGLMWP
+1726 NWGLMEP
-1733 GELTKC
+1733 GELTVC
-1739 EGMQNWE
+1739 TGMKNWE

>member
-6 KYILIFVT
+6 KYLLFFVT
-14 LTSLLFL
+14 LTSLFFL

-43 QSGTVELPSTRFG
+43 QSGTVELPSARFG

-87 NETEYKHFADATLTG
+87 NETEYKHFSDATLTG

-108 LTFEKNGTAYI
+108 LTFEQNGTAYI

-145 APVGEAWYIDRHI
+145 APVGEAWYIDRNI

-210 IKNEKN
+210 IKNEKQ

-301 ENTKEV
+301 ENE
-307 LVNVNDTVLVIV
+307 
-319 KETVLV
+319 EEVLV

-343 VSCALLKS
+343 VSCALLTN
-351 SEYNPTTDMQ
+351 SEYNPTTDEQ

-406 GMYLVCYVKDVC
+406 RMYLVGYVTDVYG
-418 DKTTTKVQLINVTDP
+418 KTTIKVQSINVTDA
-433 TTPTLHIASPANNSI
+433 TAPTLYIASPANNSI
-448 PKVTMSSDSKSA
+448 PNVTMSSDLKSA

-479 LWVPNSFD
+479 LWVPNSFN

-510 PPSEDNAKQSSLK
+510 PQSKDTVKQSSLEN
-523 DGIKLWSVKLGPEE
+523 GIIKLWSVKLGPEE

-556 DFGTEKNEEK
+556 DFGSEKNEEK
-566 FFVVRVT
+566 FFVVKVT

-607 ESNKEYVLEFYAEK
+607 ESNKDYVLEFYAEK

-629 SEYKIYQSGT
+629 SKYKIYQSGT
-639 TLQGEFD
+639 TSPEKLGSYD

-658 TTLEEWEIKTEK
+658 TTLEDWETKTEK
-670 PVFIFEVADIFG
+670 PVFIFEAADIFG
-682 NSVSS
+682 NPVSS
-687 QYTLIINNLPQ
+687 QYTLIISNLPQ

-709 CNLGQPIQI
+709 CKLEQPIQI
-718 NANFSSAITLTDAE
+718 NANFSSAITLTDDE
-732 LNGSYILLTNI
+732 LTGSYILLTNI
-743 KNDSSEKECKAVYK
+743 KKDSSEKECKAVYK

-768 YIPEEGDYTDT
+768 YIPVEGDYTDT
-779 DINVGVKYEYDTETT
+779 DKNVGVKYESVIKQNEDGTKTT
-794 CANNLIQNCAKLK
+794 YANNLIRNCDKLK

-819 SSVLDGKQ
+819 SSVLNGKQ
-827 IKVDAVSPKVEIS
+827 IKVDAVSPKVDQIS
-840 ISAEKEALK
+840 ISAAKEALK
-849 AGEPVTAT
+849 AGETVTAT
-857 ATFTEPILVQGSPT
+857 VKFTESILVQGSPK
-871 LILKVGSED
+871 LKVKVGSAD

-899 TTGLNGNISYS
+899 TTGLNGKISYN
-910 DKCITGAQ
+910 DKCITDSKD
-918 YITDNYQNVLI
+918 ITDNYQNVLI

-938 DYVIDTIPPVTPT
+938 NYVIDTTPPVKPT
-951 VKNSSGNELLAGNYK
+951 VKNSSGNELLAGNYQ
-966 TKVDFVV
+966 TKVDFKVE
-973 AKSNTDTD
+973 SPDTD
-981 ISKYEYSLDGG
+981 ISKYEYSLNGG
-992 VSWNECTNTNKGSVA
+992 VSWNNCTNTNEGSVA

-1019 NAGNVSPS
+1019 KAGNVSPS

-1034 IESSFPDYNV
+1034 IESSFPNYNV

-1057 TITFRVTFDKKINI
+1057 KITFRVTFDKKINI
-1071 KDKTA
+1071 KGQTA
-1076 NITFDEK
+1076 NITFDGK
-1083 TATIVSSIQDA
+1083 TAKIVSSIQDA
-1094 VSYAEFEYTVKSTDN
+1094 VSYAEFEYTVKSTDD
-1109 FNLENKTLT
+1109 FNLGSKSVT
-1118 VNLTGIQDSF
+1118 VNLLGIQDSF

-1135 TAEIN
+1135 TATIN
-1140 RPNVVCDSVAPTATM
+1140 RPNVVCDGVAPTATM

-1167 VINGNNVYSQ
+1167 VINVNNVYSK
-1177 GNKIQITF
+1177 GNKIKITF

-1213 EFNTICNQLDDDQ
+1213 EFNTICNQLNDAQ
-1226 KNILALR
+1226 KKILALR
-1233 NPDGTLMEDVEDLHL
+1233 NPDGTLMEDVEDKKRLSSDS
-1248 HVAYRND
+1248 NNN
-1255 KYHGTGQFI
+1255 YHGTGHCI
-1264 GPYKKT
+1264 GPYKKSMH
-1270 TYGLKENESGTEYVP
+1270 GLDGNDP
-1285 NVDTS
+1285 DTS
-1290 FVLDFDM
+1290 TKFVLDFDI
-1297 DIDDTSGNKK
+1297 DITDIYEEGKLKEYSI
-1307 AFGTTF
+1307 GTTYGNNSSYTSP
-1313 KKSDGTLENSVIIK
+1313 SD
-1327 EKKIITSK
+1327 K
-1335 TSWGW
+1335 TTTQN
-1340 EIKENRELH
+1340 IRNAL
-1349 VLSKKYFKNESDYN
+1349 
-1363 ESALATPLSTPNSAQ
+1363 ESAGLHQ
-1378 QISVNDIRSV
+1378 RV
-1388 LQTAGV
+1388 
-1394 HKRELDVTSPNVEI
+1394 LDVTSASVEI
-1408 DGSVVTITFP
+1408 DKEDSKVVTVTFP
-1418 KGLIDKDESLPKGR
+1418 AGLIDKTEELPLGR
-1432 KWELVIEEGSFLDMA
+1432 EWELVIEEGAFLDLT

-1452 EDNQDSKAEV
+1452 ENNQDSKAEV
-1462 KIKTKTNNYEFFYSA
+1462 KIKTNNSEFFYSD

-1484 RVDRYSYGLGIKQS
+1484 RVDRYSYGFGIKQS
-1498 DFSGKLTSAITSD
+1498 DANGNLTPYIDKD
-1511 STEPTGFVRV
+1511 SVKPTGYVRV
-1521 RIDCETSE
+1521 RIDCETSGATISYTVNSSKQDSGE
-1529 AIIQYNKI
+1529 SEPDYIDNGANSYIS
-1537 EKSTSNLTTDDS
+1537 STT
-1549 TVGDTNYCTSKRTT
+1549 
-1563 TDNLKTSELN
+1563 
-1573 AISLSN
+1573 SLSVETVQPYDSSN
-1579 SYEHNSHFA
+1579 NCIKLALGSGSYDKSYKGIVTATATKDNFET
-1588 GGSSSLSSS
+1588 SSSGKEGVFQTVL
-1597 LKQYIIAEAT
+1597 LIDNCGRT
-1607 ENNLGTSEKS
+1607 NL
-1617 VEGIFKTVVHF
+1617 
-1628 VTPKSAN
+1628 
-1635 GDNESSFGTYK
+1635 
-1646 TDWSIRGTTNKYSE
+1646 SIRGTTMRDSE
-1660 PSISPFP
+1660 PRIYPFP
-1667 LRDTPCGSPYLRRT
+1667 LRDAKNGTPYLRRA
-1681 YKRNSDYYWVSFEIL
+1681 YKLENNYYWVSYEIL
-1696 IDSTF
+1696 YESCF
-1701 SGQGY
+1701 SIHSSSNGG
-1706 AVSDTKAPGDSG
+1706 G
-1718 KGWYNWAK
+1718 YNWGR
-1726 NWGLMWP
+1726 NWGKMKP
-1733 GELTKC
+1733 GEFSRVT
-1739 EGMQNWE
+1739 GIQSY

>member
-6 KYILIFVT
+6 KFLLIFVS

-43 QSGTVELPSTRFG
+43 QSGTVELPSARFG

-108 LTFEKNGTAYI
+108 LTFEQNGTAYI

-145 APVGEAWYIDRHI
+145 APVGEAWYIDRNI

-210 IKNEKN
+210 IKNEKQ

-301 ENTKEV
+301 ENTNE
-307 LVNVNDTVLVIV
+307 
-319 KETVLV
+319 VLV

-343 VSCALLKS
+343 VSCALLTN
-351 SEYNPTTDMQ
+351 SEYNPTTDNQ

-406 GMYLVCYVKDVC
+406 GMYFVGYVTDVYG
-418 DKTTTKVQLINVTDP
+418 KTTTKVQLINVTDA
-433 TTPTLHIASPANNSI
+433 TAPTLHIASPANNSI
-448 PKVTMSSDSKSA
+448 PNVTMSSDLKSA

-479 LWVPNSFD
+479 LWVPNSFN

-510 PPSEDNAKQSSLK
+510 PQSKDTVKQSSLEN
-523 DGIKLWSVKLGPEE
+523 GIKLWSVKLGPEE

-547 FNFDIDLLN
+547 FEFNVDLLN
-556 DFGTEKNEEK
+556 DFGLETNQEK
-566 FFVVRVT
+566 FFVVKVT
-573 RKDGKQT
+573 RKDGKGT

-600 EAKTQIV
+600 ETKTQIV
-607 ESNKEYVLEFYAEK
+607 ESKDAYTLEFYAEK
-621 TNGVAIDT
+621 SNGVAIDT
-629 SEYKIYQSGT
+629 SKYAIYQSGES
-639 TLQGEFD
+639 GRKGAYD
-646 SSTKTYKYTIPK
+646 STSKSYKYTIPK
-658 TTLEEWEIKTEK
+658 ATLDNWEKKTEK
-670 PVFIFEVADIFG
+670 PVFIFEAADIFG
-682 NSVSS
+682 NVVSS
-687 QYTLIINNLPQ
+687 QYTLIISNLPQ

-709 CNLGQPIQI
+709 CKVGQPIQI
-718 NANFSSAITLTDAE
+718 NANFSSAITLSKEE
-732 LNGSYILLTNI
+732 LEDSYILLTGI
-743 KNDSSEKECKAVYK
+743 KNGSLDKECKAMYK
-757 SGAGSQTIIFE
+757 EGAGSQTLIFE
-768 YIPEEGDYTDT
+768 YTPTEGDFTEES
-779 DINVGVKYEYDTETT
+779 DIVGVKHDSVTKNEGDTEITY
-794 CANNLIQNCAKLK
+794 ANNLIQNCVALK
-807 DGENVHLNTLLS
+807 DGINVHLNNILLEAN
-819 SSVLDGKQ
+819 VLNGKQ
-827 IKVDAVSPKVEIS
+827 IKVDAVSPKVSSMS
-840 ISAEKEALK
+840 ISAEKNYLK
-849 AGEPVTAT
+849 AGETVTAT
-857 ATFTEPILVQGSPT
+857 VIFTESILVQGSPK
-871 LILKVGSED
+871 LKLKVGSAD

-886 SSTSDTIT
+886 SSTSTTIT

-899 TTGLNGNISYS
+899 VTGLNGKISYN
-910 DKCITGAQ
+910 DKCITGAE

-929 TDDTQLTES
+929 TDDTQLRES
-938 DYVIDTIPPVTPT
+938 NYVIDTTPPVKPT
-951 VKNSSGNELLAGNYK
+951 VKNSSGEELLAGNYQ
-966 TKVDFVV
+966 TKVDFEVE
-973 AKSNTDTD
+973 SPDTD

-992 VSWNECTNTNKGSVA
+992 VSWDDCTNTKKGSVA

-1034 IESSFPDYNV
+1034 IESSFPNYNV

-1057 TITFRVTFDKKINI
+1057 KITFRVTFDKKINI
-1071 KDKTA
+1071 KGQTA
-1076 NITFDEK
+1076 NITFDGK

-1094 VSYAEFEYTVKSTDN
+1094 VSYAEFDYTVKATDS

-1118 VNLTGIQDSF
+1118 VNLSGIQDSF

-1135 TAEIN
+1135 TAKIN
-1140 RPNVVCDSVAPTATM
+1140 RPKVVCDSVAPTATM
-1155 IPGTAN
+1155 IPGTKD
-1161 GDSVNY
+1161 GSSVKY
-1167 VINGNNVYSQ
+1167 EINENNVYSQ
-1177 GNKIQITF
+1177 GNKIKITF

-1213 EFNTICNQLDDDQ
+1213 EFNTICNKLTYED
-1226 KNILALR
+1226 KNKLAR
-1233 NPDGTLMEDVEDLHL
+1233 QDENGKFEEDMEDTGVGIK
-1248 HVAYRND
+1248 ND
-1255 KYHGTGQFI
+1255 NNQYHGTGQFI
-1264 GPYKKT
+1264 GPYKKSMQGIDDNNNPDIKT
-1270 TYGLKENESGTEYVP
+1270 K
-1285 NVDTS
+1285 
-1290 FVLDFDM
+1290 FVLDFDI
-1297 DIDDTSGNKK
+1297 DIWETNEKHPVGKTFTPHTNKTEDVKPITPTTTTSAGEIR
-1307 AFGTTF
+1307 
-1313 KKSDGTLENSVIIK
+1313 DVLEK
-1327 EKKIITSK
+1327 
-1335 TSWGW
+1335 
-1340 EIKENRELH
+1340 
-1349 VLSKKYFKNESDYN
+1349 
-1363 ESALATPLSTPNSAQ
+1363 
-1378 QISVNDIRSV
+1378 
-1388 LQTAGV
+1388 AGV
-1394 HKRELDVTSPNVEI
+1394 HQRVLDVTSASVEI
-1408 DGSVVTITFP
+1408 DKNNPTIAYVTFP
-1418 KGLIDKDESLPKGR
+1418 AGLIDKTEELPLGR
-1432 KWELVIEEGSFLDMA
+1432 EWGLVIEEGAFLDMA
-1447 GNSFG
+1447 KNSFG
-1452 EDNQDSKAEV
+1452 ENNASSKTEV
-1462 KIKTKTNNYEFFYSA
+1462 KINTENGKTFFNSD
-1477 GVATPVI
+1477 GVAMPVI

-1498 DFSGKLTSAITSD
+1498 DVNGDLTSHIDKD
-1511 STEPTGFVRV
+1511 SVKPTGYVRV
-1521 RIDCETSE
+1521 RIDCETKGAIVNYGVSSE
-1529 AIIQYNKI
+1529 LK
-1537 EKSTSNLTTDDS
+1537 
-1549 TVGDTNYCTSKRTT
+1549 DTNSDTSQFANNGANTYYTT
-1563 TDNLKTSELN
+1563 TAVSRPTMFNTPYESVDKVFALGSGDYKKSYKAIVGAKATKTNHSD
-1573 AISLSN
+1573 
-1579 SYEHNSHFA
+1579 FA
-1588 GGSSSLSSS
+1588 VG
-1597 LKQYIIAEAT
+1597 Y
-1607 ENNLGTSEKS
+1607 
-1617 VEGIFKTVVHF
+1617 EGIFQTVVYMED
-1628 VTPKSAN
+1628 PKFN
-1635 GDNESSFGTYK
+1635 GQNSCAKSEGYWYNDLKDPNGT
-1646 TDWSIRGTTNKYSE
+1646 DVSIRGTTGMAGE

-1667 LRDTPCGSPYLRRT
+1667 LRDSRVGSPYLRIIFNERASET
-1681 YKRNSDYYWVSFEIL
+1681 TKQSVDYYWVSYEVL
-1696 IDSTF
+1696 VWSSLSNYSWHKAGYYDWAQNWGVMYPGEF
-1701 SGQGY
+1701 SR
-1706 AVSDTKAPGDSG
+1706 V
-1718 KGWYNWAK
+1718 KGMK
-1726 NWGLMWP
+1726 NWG
-1733 GELTKC
+1733 
-1739 EGMQNWE
+1739 

>member
-6 KYILIFVT
+6 KYLLIFVT

-31 DLEAPTITLTKM
+31 DLEAPTIKLTKM
-43 QSGTVELPSTRFG
+43 QSGTVELPSARFG

-80 YAEIKWN
+80 YAEIKWS

-102 ETFQFD
+102 ESFQFD

-158 NGITYPLKDIE
+158 NGIIYPLKDIE
-169 ELKKVDFNSQD
+169 ELKKVDFYSQD

-185 QNVEFSICSAFKDEM
+185 QNVAFSICSAFKDEM
-200 GIKPGSISIQ
+200 GIKPGTISIQ

-226 TNDYSPIFKIT
+226 TNDYSPVFKIT
-237 HDTLVTA
+237 HEILVKG
-244 NAALATGRHFL
+244 NEALATGRHFL
-255 QIWYNAEDIVELPE
+255 QIWYNAEDIVELPD
-269 SNKAQDVQVAGGWFV
+269 SNKAQDVQVPGGWFV

-301 ENTKEV
+301 KNKDEV
-307 LVNVNDTVLVIV
+307 LVNGKD
-319 KETVLV
+319 TVLV
-325 NVKETVSA
+325 NVKYPVLVNVKDTVYA

-351 SEYNPTTDMQ
+351 SEYDQ
-361 ILATKIQEIFNRV
+361 IKDNQNLVTNIQEIIKLV
-374 PEAERS
+374 PEKEQPA
-380 TRVKK
+380 RVKEYR
-385 HTPSST
+385 PNST
-391 ERDVV
+391 ERDVR

-418 DKTTTKVQLINVTDP
+418 DKTTTKVQLITVTDASAP
-433 TTPTLHIASPANNSI
+433 ILHIASPANNSI
-448 PKVTMSSDSKSA
+448 PEVTMSNDSKSA
-460 TVTIEGQTLDTS
+460 TVTIKGQTLDTS

-479 LWVPNSFD
+479 LWVSNSFD
-487 KDHNKKAEKANAVFN
+487 KDNNKKAEKANAVFN
-502 TISSSTYA
+502 TITSSKYA
-510 PPSEDNAKQSSLK
+510 PQSEDNAKQSSLE
-523 DGIKLWSVKLGPEE
+523 DGIKLWSVKLGPEI
-537 TVGNG
+537 TAGNG

-547 FNFDIDLLN
+547 FNFNMDLLN
-556 DFGTEKNEEK
+556 DFDSEKNEEK

-588 DNLPPVIKSITP
+588 DNLPPVIKSFKP

-607 ESNKEYVLEFYAEK
+607 ESNEDYVLEFKAEK

-629 SEYKIYQSGT
+629 SKYKIYQSGT
-639 TLQGEFD
+639 ETPLQGEFD
-646 SSTKTYKYTIPK
+646 SSAGTYKYTIPK

-670 PVFIFEVADIFG
+670 PVFIFEAADIFG

-709 CNLGQPIQI
+709 CNLGQSIQI
-718 NANFSSAITLTDAE
+718 NANFSSAITLTDDE
-732 LNGSYILLTNI
+732 LKDSYILLTNI

-779 DINVGVKYEYDTETT
+779 GINVGVDGTEDIY
-794 CANNLIQNCAKLK
+794 ANNIIKDCAALK

-819 SSVLDGKQ
+819 SSVLNGKQ

-849 AGEPVTAT
+849 AGETVTAT

-899 TTGLNGNISYS
+899 TIGLNGNISYS

-938 DYVIDTIPPVTPT
+938 DYVIDTIPPVTPM
-951 VKNSSGNELLAGNYK
+951 VKKSTGEELSDGKYPTEVN
-966 TKVDFVV
+966 FVV
-973 AKSNTDTD
+973 ASSDTD

-992 VSWNECTNTNKGSVA
+992 VSWKECTNTNEGSVE

-1019 NAGNVSPS
+1019 HAGNVSPV

-1057 TITFRVTFDKKINI
+1057 KITFRVTFDKKVNI
-1071 KDKTA
+1071 TDQTA
-1076 NITFDEK
+1076 NITVDEK
-1083 TATIVSSIQDA
+1083 TATIVSSIQDD
-1094 VSYAEFEYTVKSTDN
+1094 VSYAEFDYTVKSTDN
-1109 FNLENKTLT
+1109 FNLGSKSVT

-1128 GFTGGTS
+1128 GFPGDTRTH
-1135 TAEIN
+1135 EIN
-1140 RPNVVCDSVAPTATM
+1140 RPNVVCDGVAPTATM
-1155 IPGTAN
+1155 IPGTKD
-1161 GDSVNY
+1161 GSSVKY
-1167 VINGNNVYSQ
+1167 TINGNNVYSK

-1213 EFNTICNQLDDDQ
+1213 EFNTICNQLNDDQ

-1270 TYGLKENESGTEYVP
+1270 TYGVKQSGTEYVP

-1297 DIDDTSGNKK
+1297 DIDDTSGEKK

-1313 KKSDGTLENSVIIK
+1313 KKSDGSLKNY
-1327 EKKIITSK
+1327 
-1335 TSWGW
+1335 
-1340 EIKENRELH
+1340 N
-1349 VLSKKYFKNESDYN
+1349 FKNRDNVVSKYYFANQVSYE
-1363 ESALATPLSTPNSAQ
+1363 ETILASPLDTPNDAQ
-1378 QISVNDIRSV
+1378 NISVNDIRTV
-1388 LQTAGV
+1388 LETAGV

-1432 KWELVIEEGSFLDMA
+1432 KWELVIEEGAFLDMA

-1452 EDNQDSKAEV
+1452 EDNQDAKAEV
-1462 KIKTKTNNYEFFYSA
+1462 KIKTNNSEFFYSA

-1498 DFSGKLTSAITSD
+1498 DSSGKLTSAITSD
-1511 STEPTGFVRV
+1511 STKPTGFVRV

-1529 AIIQYNKI
+1529 AIIQYDKI
-1537 EKSTSNLTTDDS
+1537 EKSSSSLTTDVS
-1549 TVGDTNYCTSKRTT
+1549 TVTDGNYCTSNRTT
-1563 TDNLKTSELN
+1563 TDNLNTDLN
-1573 AISLSN
+1573 NISLSN

-1597 LKQYIIAEAT
+1597 LKQYIIAEAK
-1607 ENNLGTSEKS
+1607 NDNLGKSEKG

-1628 VTPKSAN
+1628 VTPKSNN
-1635 GDNESSFGTYK
+1635 GTEEAKHGEFHA
-1646 TDWSIRGTTNKYSE
+1646 DWSIRGTTNKYSE

-1667 LRDTPCGSPYLRRT
+1667 LRDSPCGSPYLRRT
-1681 YKRNSDYYWVSFEIL
+1681 YKSGSDYYWVSFEIL

-1701 SGQGY
+1701 SGHGW
-1706 AVSDTKAPGDSG
+1706 ATTNTKLPGDSG
-1718 KGWYNWAK
+1718 AGWYNWAK

>member
-1 MNKKV
+1 MNKKL

-108 LTFEKNGTAYI
+108 LTFEQNGTAYI

-244 NAALATGRHFL
+244 NSALATGRHFL

-307 LVNVNDTVLVIV
+307 LVNVNDTVY
-319 KETVLV
+319 
-325 NVKETVSA
+325 A

-343 VSCALLKS
+343 VSCALLTN
-351 SEYNPTTDMQ
+351 SEYNPTTDNQ

-380 TRVKK
+380 ERVKNY
-385 HTPSST
+385 TPSST

-396 LSFTAPDSPQ
+396 LRFKAPNSPQ
-406 GMYLVCYVKDVC
+406 GMYLVCYVTDVYG
-418 DKTTTKVQLINVTDP
+418 KTTTKVQLINVTDA
-433 TTPTLHIASPANNSI
+433 TAPTLHIASPANNSI

-487 KDHNKKAEKANAVFN
+487 KDHKKKSEKANAVFN

-510 PPSEDNAKQSSLK
+510 PPSEDNAKQSSLE

-629 SEYKIYQSGT
+629 LEYKIYQSGT
-639 TLQGEFD
+639 TLQGKFD
-646 SSTKTYKYTIPK
+646 FSTKTYKYTIPK

-670 PVFIFEVADIFG
+670 PVFIFEAADIFG

-718 NANFSSAITLTDAE
+718 NANFSSAITLTDDE
-732 LNGSYILLTNI
+732 LKDSYILLTNI

-768 YIPEEGDYTDT
+768 YTPVEGDYTDT
-779 DINVGVKYEYDTETT
+779 DINVGVKYEYDTETS

-807 DGENVHLNTLLS
+807 EGENVHLNTLLS
-819 SSVLDGKQ
+819 SSVLNGKQ
-827 IKVDAVSPKVEIS
+827 IKVDAVSPKVDKIS
-840 ISAEKEALK
+840 ISEGKKALK
-849 AGEPVTAT
+849 AGETVTVTAK
-857 ATFTEPILVQGSPT
+857 FTEPILVQGSPT

-938 DYVIDTIPPVTPT
+938 DYVIDTIPPVKPT
-951 VKNSSGNELLAGNYK
+951 VKNGSGKELLAGNYK

-992 VSWNECTNTNKGSVA
+992 VSWNECTNTNKGSVT

-1019 NAGNVSPS
+1019 NAGNVSLS
-1027 STPIKLE
+1027 SEPIKLE
-1034 IESSFPDYNV
+1034 IESSFPNYNV

-1057 TITFRVTFDKKINI
+1057 NITFRVTFDKKINI
-1071 KDKTA
+1071 TGQTA
-1076 NITFDEK
+1076 NITFDGK
-1083 TATIVSSIQDA
+1083 TATIVSSKKDD
-1094 VSYAEFEYTVKSTDN
+1094 VSYAEFEYTVKSTDD
-1109 FNLENKTLT
+1109 FNLGSKSVT

-1135 TAEIN
+1135 TAKIN
-1140 RPNVVCDSVAPTATM
+1140 RPNVVCDSVAPTVTSA
-1155 IPGTAN
+1155 IPNDGTTESPSYIV
-1161 GDSVNY
+1161 DVNNIY
-1167 VINGNNVYSQ
+1167 TTGNQ
-1177 GNKIQITF
+1177 IQITF
-1185 SEPVQKGRGN
+1185 SEPVQKGIGN
-1195 IILRQ
+1195 LILRQ

-1213 EFNTICNQLDDDQ
+1213 EFNTICAELEYED
-1226 KNILALR
+1226 KNTLACQDKNGKLEE
-1233 NPDGTLMEDVEDLHL
+1233 DMED
-1248 HVAYRND
+1248 RNQSI
-1255 KYHGTGQFI
+1255 KTINNEYHGTGQYI
-1264 GPYKKT
+1264 GPYKKSMQ
-1270 TYGLKENESGTEYVP
+1270 GIKLEKGNYVP
-1285 NVDTS
+1285 DIDTK
-1290 FVLDFDM
+1290 FVLDFD
-1297 DIDDTSGNKK
+1297 IGIWETTEPHPIGETFENHAYKAPTSTTSAGKIRAVLEK
-1307 AFGTTF
+1307 AG
-1313 KKSDGTLENSVIIK
+1313 
-1327 EKKIITSK
+1327 
-1335 TSWGW
+1335 
-1340 EIKENRELH
+1340 LH
-1349 VLSKKYFKNESDYN
+1349 QRV
-1363 ESALATPLSTPNSAQ
+1363 
-1378 QISVNDIRSV
+1378 
-1388 LQTAGV
+1388 
-1394 HKRELDVTSPNVEI
+1394 LDVTSPNVKVNKN
-1408 DGSVVTITFP
+1408 VVTITFP
-1418 KGLIDKDESLPKGR
+1418 KGLIDQTDALPDGR
-1432 KWELVIEEGSFLDMA
+1432 EWELVFEKGTFLDITGNEFGA
-1447 GNSFG
+1447 GLTKDAIQENGTQIEVSNTWKRG
-1452 EDNQDSKAEV
+1452 RTSITDGSKPLV
-1462 KIKTKTNNYEFFYSA
+1462 LIKTNGNEFFNSDK
-1477 GVATPVI
+1477 VATPVV
-1484 RVDRYSYGLGIKQS
+1484 RVDRYSYGLGIRQANA
-1498 DFSGKLTSAITSD
+1498 DGTLTTPIAND
-1511 STEPTGFVRV
+1511 GVKPTGYVRV
-1521 RIDCETSE
+1521 RIDCETKDATVVYSE
-1529 AIIQYNKI
+1529 TKV
-1537 EKSTSNLTTDDS
+1537 EKDNNSAKSENTTYSNAGATS
-1549 TVGDTNYCTSKRTT
+1549 YYTT
-1563 TDNLKTSELN
+1563 TNITSYDLPVSSYTTNSIFAVGSGDYKKSYKGIIAAKGTKTSFTSSDDGIEGVFQTVVYF
-1573 AISLSN
+1573 SN
-1579 SYEHNSHFA
+1579 PITGNNTSC
-1588 GGSSSLSSS
+1588 SSLDS
-1597 LKQYIIAEAT
+1597 
-1607 ENNLGTSEKS
+1607 G
-1617 VEGIFKTVVHF
+1617 
-1628 VTPKSAN
+1628 
-1635 GDNESSFGTYK
+1635 K
-1646 TDWSIRGTTNKYSE
+1646 TDVSIRGTTGFAGE
-1660 PSISPFP
+1660 PYISPFP
-1667 LRDTPCGSPYLRRT
+1667 LRDSRVGSPYLRIVFREKSANIDT
-1681 YKRNSDYYWVSFEIL
+1681 TDYYWISYEVLVESSFSNYCHGKD
-1696 IDSTF
+1696 DSDVNYYDWARNWGIMNAGEFTRVE
-1701 SGQGY
+1701 GM
-1706 AVSDTKAPGDSG
+1706 
-1718 KGWYNWAK
+1718 KGWRN
-1726 NWGLMWP
+1726 
-1733 GELTKC
+1733 
-1739 EGMQNWE
+1739 